1 MYSYWKRHSGALG
14 RAVLLSLA
22 AGTLFMGSAYAKDYT
37 SPITMDYETDYG
49 DNDVKGDYHDV
60 LTRDNSNPKNPKL
73 TYDFGKDTVV
83 NIRTGGDKGKDD
95 IAPIGHGRY
104 DSEIPMTTTVIR
116 AKTLNLDATTSY
128 NNGSLPY
135 SAAGIYASGGTNLT
149 INGDVNIHVDN
160 RTEDGVDYFV
170 YGIDVPM
177 AADNP
182 SKITIN
188 GNLSMKGSGTDASS
202 DDYWGIITKAVH
214 ANGGGAKADYQG
226 IRWAPAGLYLQGA
239 HGSYIDVNGDV
250 DLRVKGIGI
259 LQDSWGEPTDSAYV
273 NKINLNKGDIYVE
286 TPQNDT
292 EGWYSAASYG
302 GTVNIN
308 MNEAET
314 APLSHKVVLIGN
326 VYASHEDGNGY
337 LTTDGTDGKTVKIP
351 NFFTNGKLNIGLNTK
366 DSCWTG
372 IIDNTGAKVS
382 DVVDYQDKTKK
393 NTANTKGSQIGEVN
407 LYLANGAVWNYR
419 ALGKK
424 NGNDVATMPS
434 PSLTKYGVYDGISH
448 LTSLTGGSDEKTAG
462 IIKMTETDPIEISRA
477 SGTTK
482 IWYDHEGSTPGTMK
496 GGDVKV
502 LNADAGA
509 HMILITGKNGI
520 EKGFAE
526 TDGAGDRN
534 KVSEVL
540 NSLAHKLW
548 YTAGNS
554 SLTGTV
560 EIAEGLTS
568 PALKTGTISFST
580 AETGTKQKGQGYYD
594 YTPAEDTAE
603 YKNGP
608 IMTSENIGETRKADV
623 DGNVDVQV
631 VETQDGPEEVTAVY
645 NSTDAPMVVDLQGKK
660 LHAAAHGNKS
670 KYLETVYVQSNKAI
684 TVTDSKGT
692 GKLTISAGI
701 GENGEVDTKTKPSA
715 VNGIGIDSKGTFT
728 SDVNVEISGV
738 KSSGTRGTYGISMSS
753 SDGNSTAIFNKDLTI
768 HNVEDSNKAG
778 ASVSGINLDG
788 STGSGSSSM
797 TVKGKLDI
805 ADVAGSAV
813 KVMNGSVLTTSSA
826 SVKAAAP
833 TADNTSNQYYAVNAV
848 KGTINLNT
856 GDGITPGKLDVTGD
870 IKLTDDAQSVV
881 NMNLNAAS
889 LWKGASIINT
899 TSTYN
904 DPSAQMNLA
913 MEEGSSWTHTTG
925 LSGDTAA
932 SEFAGSRISKLS
944 GQGGVVYQDSDKPV
958 TVYDYSGNKT
968 VVYRHDS
975 ADPTMIQGGDFI
987 VKKAASGSAIT
998 LVTGSE
1004 GLKAGFK
1011 DTDSAADRNK
1021 VSAVL
1026 NKLAN
1031 KLYYSG
1037 YAKEKNLTGVVR
1049 IAEGLTASSASAAVG
1064 KEGEITFSDG
1074 TGEGLSA
1081 GQGYYAY
1088 VPDSEVVYKTGPITD
1103 SEKIS
1108 ETRKD
1113 EEGTVYVKAVNPNAD
1128 SEKYVSAL
1136 YAAGTA
1142 DKANPMKVRMDGKNL
1157 DLNAAS
1163 ADKIAAAVYVTDN
1176 AHVEILNNAKDKTL
1190 SIHAS
1195 NTDTRAANGILSK
1208 GSYSS
1213 LHMEGPVEI
1222 SNIMTV
1228 GDGAAGISVDGQ
1240 NSEVI
1245 LDGTLTVKNVSGK
1258 REQGRGQNAAGI
1270 RVVGDNSSVS
1280 VTGPV
1285 DLSGIKGSS
1294 LRTTGA
1300 DTEIS
1305 VGGGTI
1311 TAAKDEDKSHNYY
1324 AARVDKGT
1332 ININMKDGKAGT
1344 NTTKITGDMYVTD
1357 QYGKKVVEYTGGA
1370 LVDCKDAGKLNVAL
1384 TDKDSFWTGVA
1395 AYDQYNDSYGPG
1407 GNTMHDIGEFN
1418 LYLANGASWTNEQQ
1432 AHVTTGTLDTEKQVW
1447 KGSQLASLHGGS
1459 DEAHAGIIYQKH
1471 EDPIFVENYS
1481 GYERVFYEHEKD
1493 DPASIK
1499 GGAFKIA
1506 NAEEG
1511 SAITLITDS
1520 TGLSSRWKETDD
1532 AVSRKQVSDVLNQ
1545 LAGKLYYGNYKDG
1558 HLKGT
1563 VEIADG
1569 LTVSSKVFKTDD
1581 ILFYTD
1587 SDVTS
1592 GAAKEAGWGHV
1603 QDKAVP
1609 DSSTYKNVPITGNL
1623 DADAV
1628 PSQKPYVDA
1637 GIVRKDG
1644 TYKFTSDTVL
1654 ETTKDYSTMI
1664 DARKDVVIDAAGKT
1678 LTLRGTI
1685 DTPSISTDE
1694 HERLALIQSGQGK
1707 NLTINA
1713 GRLVL
1718 DAEQSASGGNT
1729 YGMAIDGSVNPTH
1742 VTVNGNVD
1750 VTSTS
1755 KVKSNMGGAYGIW
1768 ARGRA
1773 VIDIHGTVTM
1783 KKENGWAVDS
1793 DQNGF
1798 SFYGSGGILSTSVWG
1813 ADLNQGATINVD
1825 NVDLKVNGN
1834 GLWTNIGGGII
1845 NVNGGSV
1852 EVNPNNGVGYSALLA
1867 ECGTVNMNV
1876 LKDVDGNVTGAGNND
1891 VTIKGNVF
1899 AATGAINDVD
1909 KGTYTSINLGLTNER
1924 SSLTGVIWNGF
1935 RDEGNKNTT
1944 KLFYGRTNLWLSDG
1958 AQWHHEPYGSVEVKD
1973 MNYYGDKFKGSVV
1986 SNFHGGSSE
1995 AHSGYIFQ
2003 GTPSKKARK
2012 LGITFKNYNGYTIV
2026 FYNHDETDPTQMIG
2040 GDITIE
2046 KAAEGSGITLVTD
2059 SKGLTA
2065 GFSTSDKA
2073 ADQNKVSEVLNKLA
2087 QKLFYTANDGHLA
2100 GTVKIAD
2107 GLTAS
2112 SKSLKSG
2119 AISFSSDSTGTKVK
2133 GQGFYEYEPASDDV
2147 LTDPITG
2154 GMDKKYVN
2162 IGVEKTK
2169 GHYDFAE
2176 DSTITV
2182 TAGQYA
2188 SLIGT
2193 VDAVNG
2199 PVTINGKGTTLSL
2212 INDQKGSNVAR
2223 AVSTGLYKG
2232 NDVSITADRLNLD
2245 ARTSGFRAQ
2254 GIYADK
2260 GTVYVN
2266 ADTHI
2271 STKASSDSRGIYAGG
2286 SSVIHM
2292 NGGLSND
2299 VDTTAASYSA
2309 LYADGNGRITVNM
2322 KDGKA
2327 GGGKVNLKGDIY
2339 TESITSED
2347 DYYDES
2353 SENSTVDMA
2362 LSGKESSWHGRSVYS
2377 TSTSGDDSS
2386 KGYGDFN
2393 LILDDGAVWTNEKVG
2408 SGMDAG
2414 SHVTKLTG
2422 GAEGKSG
2429 IIVQKDRKDLTVDA
2443 LSGHTEV
2450 RYEKLDGTGS
2460 LRIHKAEVGTSV
2472 VLAAVSDTKINTASH
2487 LAADYNKTGV
2497 GSALNALA
2505 QKLYYT
2511 GRDNKL
2517 AGTVELV
2524 SAFGGTAVVSGTIS
2538 YKPDGQGFYDYA
2550 DAIDTITGIRKN
2562 NMNYVVSGILRDDG
2576 ENYVFSGDDSVSV
2589 KDGNAVSIDGNT
2601 GHKVNVR
2608 DEGHT
2613 LALSSGTSKEQGS
2626 SIAVSVNGGEA
2637 EITAKTL
2644 QVTAAG
2650 GNRREGIHAAS
2661 GDASTPARL
2670 TVNGNLDITASD
2682 VNNQKKVTSIGIYA
2696 AGNADVV
2703 VNGNVN
2709 MKKDN
2714 LWAVSGKGSG
2724 FYSASGLYATSNM
2737 GTNSMGSSITVN
2749 GDTVMKVDGNGVFAN
2764 AGGSIVTLNGRTDI
2778 EVNKDTNL
2786 GYAALRAEDG
2796 TINVNVNRD
2805 AKGAVTGAGTH
2816 DVVIKGNVAAET
2828 GAVNSVDKRG
2838 TLTQVNLGLS
2848 TAGSSLTGTIYNG
2861 FPSEGKTEGSL
2872 TFKGETNLWL
2882 ANGAVWNNEEY
2893 GKVINAWGGKAYT
2906 GSRVTNFYGKGGF
2919 ILQNDKN
2926 PIAVDHYSGDTTVIY
2941 RHEVTDDSRRENA
2954 ELYGNKAVTV
2964 SGGKFRITK
2973 ADPHSSIT
2981 LVTDA
2986 SGLNMGSRVYTDKN
3000 LVNDALDKL
3009 ANQLVYA
3016 GYEDKDLTGTVRIA
3030 EGLTS
3035 PSISKA
3041 LVEEKISY
3049 YDGKVAG
3056 KEAGEGYYHYRVV
3069 NPDAQTVDAYSQA
3082 ITGDSAVDKV
3092 YVRTGVLKDGTHDYT
3107 FTKPDTTIT
3116 VEKTLIA
3123 GGPWI
3128 SKISAAVSGG
3138 DNHDAYL
3145 QMNGNNLTV
3154 NTTSDTHT
3162 TGITAIGKGVVDL
3175 EDAGKVSVSAE
3186 STGFGQTAA
3195 IFVNGGGTVKV
3206 HNGTGDLDSKVLTLR
3221 AKGKIRNNVAVIK
3234 AMNGIADAQS
3244 SIAID
3249 GLVDVLADGK
3259 NGSNEAVSI
3268 VASKADIGG
3277 GSIKAVNGAAYAI
3290 RAYGEF
3296 NSANRAVVNVN
3307 TVKDAEGR
3315 ITGAGNHRTEVEGN
3329 ISLGGGMDSGAN
3341 AEVNLGL
3348 NTKDSYFKGDVAYL
3362 NASPNGQVNL
3372 YMGNGASWT
3381 GNNLS
3386 GSSVNAR
3393 ITGGASWT
3401 GYSSGNNMHLSLQEG
3416 ALWNNIGS
3424 SHISSLAGNQGL
3436 IDMSGDKAGTVEA
3449 GNYSGNTTV
3458 IYRHEIKDNEGKD
3471 HASLY
3476 GNKEASIMG
3485 GDFKITNAAENS
3497 TITLLTDN
3505 AGVNTASTD
3514 YRDQNL
3520 VYDLMDKLAGKLY
3533 YSGYADGHLKGI
3545 VKIAEGLT
3553 ASSAMM
3559 KMGDISFYTDKD
3571 EGKTAGEG
3579 YYKYD
3584 LVYPS
3589 EQVVNPMDKVIDG
3602 SEDSRNNYRD
3612 AGVYHDETESYDFT
3626 SKPAEVTASDH
3637 DDGVVHAK
3645 DNDVEVTTKDWLH
3658 VTAKDDG
3665 VGMASENGKTVSTE
3679 GNTQITAKDGIGV
3692 KADKGTVSLKGHTII
3707 SAGTGMEAVNG
3718 GTISADGTTDMTTGE
3733 GKNALHADGDGST
3746 ISLKD
3751 GTISGAV
3758 LAENKGSIST
3768 NGTVLKGAATASK
3781 EGTIHLDGG
3790 STSEGIT
3797 ADGGTIYTAGTDVK
3811 GEALAKAKGTLSMT
3825 GGNAG
3830 AVTADGGSA
3839 STDGT
3844 AVKGLLS
3851 AKNGGSITMTNG
3863 SAKGLS
3869 IDKDSA
3875 IIAKLDKK
3883 DASIQGDIANEGT
3896 ASLTLG
3902 GGASWIGDS
3911 TGSGKTNASIG
3922 EGSTWTGRSTNGNT
3936 TVELAGTWKQTG
3948 DSTIASIT
3956 GRNGTLD
3963 KTSETSGDTTIDHAA
3978 GTLNL
3983 LYSHSAEDPTTFY
3996 GGDTTISTAD
4006 SGTTVNMVT
4015 DSRGLTVSGNRARWA
4030 NYRNQASETLNR
4042 MAHKLHYTANDGNI
4056 KGTLKIAEG
4065 LTSSSAFLRAENLTF
4080 DETGTGSYVYDPVKD
4095 DLTIEYGSE
4104 ETQMMKG
4111 TKSALLGVSMMWRS
4125 NNNDLQRRLG
4135 DLRLGQ
4141 AESGVWARYVGG
4153 KNKFDEQNT
4162 YMSQTYDIGQV
4173 GYDRKAGSWLV
4184 GAALDYGKGDVNYTG
4199 GKGKE
4204 HMATLALYGT
4214 RVSDD
4219 GKYFDIIFKTGRLKN
4234 EFHVSNEIGNRLNA
4248 DYHTWGNSVSAEYG
4262 KRFVRD
4268 DGFYLDPS
4276 VELTMGRLNSKNFSG
4291 HSDLGELNVKQHDFD
4306 SAIGRIGLGIG
4317 RQTER
4322 SNAFLKLALAH
4333 EFGGSFK
4340 TDFYADDGGLK
4351 STRID
4356 LQDTWLDM
4364 EIGGSLSIGRNT
4376 YLYGTYTHNF
4386 GADMETKWRADV
4398 GVRYTF

>member
-60 LTRDNSNPKNPKL
+60 LTRDNSNPQNPKL

-95 IAPIGHGRY
+95 IAPIGHGQY

-128 NNGSLPY
+128 NNGSFPY
-135 SAAGIYASGGTNLT
+135 SAAGIYASGGTDLT

-351 NFFTNGKLNIGLNTK
+351 TFFTNGKLNIGLNTK

-434 PSLTKYGVYDGISH
+434 PSLTKYGIYDGISH

-623 DGNVDVQV
+623 DGNVSVYAGEAQDALDSAVAALYVGDDEDASEESPMIVDIQGRTVQLKAGLDEGNEADEV
-631 VETQDGPEEVTAVY
+631 AGISVGHLMNINLENSGKAGSIHVTAGTDEKGNATQAAGRVY
-645 NSTDAPMVVDLQGKK
+645 GVDVGAGTLKASAAINIDGVTTEARVSGLAGVYTSAGGTAAFEDLSIKNIKSSKDTRGRSSGIYADGGHVTIAGRMDISDIAGSAIRALSGSTISTGEGNITAYPMAESDA
-660 LHAAAHGNKS
+660 NKNI
-670 KYLETVYVQSNKAI
+670 YAVNT
-684 TVTDSKGT
+684 SKGT
-692 GKLTISAGI
+692 
-701 GENGEVDTKTKPSA
+701 V
-715 VNGIGIDSKGTFT
+715 
-728 SDVNVEISGV
+728 
-738 KSSGTRGTYGISMSS
+738 
-753 SDGNSTAIFNKDLTI
+753 
-768 HNVEDSNKAG
+768 
-778 ASVSGINLDG
+778 
-788 STGSGSSSM
+788 
-797 TVKGKLDI
+797 
-805 ADVAGSAV
+805 
-813 KVMNGSVLTTSSA
+813 
-826 SVKAAAP
+826 
-833 TADNTSNQYYAVNAV
+833 
-848 KGTINLNT
+848 NLNT
-856 GDGITPGKLDVTGD
+856 GEGITPGKLDVTGD

-913 MEEGSSWTHTTG
+913 MEEGSSWNHTTG

-932 SEFAGSRISKLS
+932 SKFAGSRISKLS

-1004 GLKAGFK
+1004 GIKAGFK

-1064 KEGEITFSDG
+1064 KEGKITFSDG

-1222 SNIMTV
+1222 SNIMTA

-1344 NTTKITGDMYVTD
+1344 NTTKITGDMYVTS

-1370 LVDCKDAGKLNVAL
+1370 LVDWKDAGKLNVAL

-1395 AYDQYNDSYGPG
+1395 AYDQYNDSYGTGGTG

-1432 AHVTTGTLDTEKQVW
+1432 AHVTTGTLDEDKQVW
-1447 KGSQLASLHGGS
+1447 KGSQLAFLHGGR

-1637 GIVRKDG
+1637 GIARKDG

-1694 HERLALIQSGQGK
+1694 HEKLALIQSGQGK

-1755 KVKSNMGGAYGIW
+1755 KVKSSVGGAYGIW

-1783 KKENGWAVDS
+1783 KKENGWAVDA

-1876 LKDVDGNVTGAGNND
+1876 LKDADGNVTGAGNND

-2119 AISFSSDSTGTKVK
+2119 TISFSSDSTGTKVK

-2162 IGVEKTK
+2162 IGVEKTQ
-2169 GHYDFAE
+2169 GHYDFAK

-2199 PVTINGKGTTLSL
+2199 PVIINGKGTTLSL

-2223 AVSTGLYKG
+2223 AVSTGLSKG

-2271 STKASSDSRGIYAGG
+2271 STKASSYSRGIYAGG

-2377 TSTSGDDSS
+2377 TSTSDDDSN

-2422 GAEGKSG
+2422 GAEGKS
-2429 IIVQKDRKDLTVDA
+2429 
-2443 LSGHTEV
+2443 
-2450 RYEKLDGTGS
+2450 
-2460 LRIHKAEVGTSV
+2460 
-2472 VLAAVSDTKINTASH
+2472 
-2487 LAADYNKTGV
+2487 
-2497 GSALNALA
+2497 
-2505 QKLYYT
+2505 
-2511 GRDNKL
+2511 
-2517 AGTVELV
+2517 
-2524 SAFGGTAVVSGTIS
+2524 
-2538 YKPDGQGFYDYA
+2538 
-2550 DAIDTITGIRKN
+2550 
-2562 NMNYVVSGILRDDG
+2562 
-2576 ENYVFSGDDSVSV
+2576 
-2589 KDGNAVSIDGNT
+2589 
-2601 GHKVNVR
+2601 
-2608 DEGHT
+2608 
-2613 LALSSGTSKEQGS
+2613 
-2626 SIAVSVNGGEA
+2626 
-2637 EITAKTL
+2637 
-2644 QVTAAG
+2644 
-2650 GNRREGIHAAS
+2650 
-2661 GDASTPARL
+2661 
-2670 TVNGNLDITASD
+2670 
-2682 VNNQKKVTSIGIYA
+2682 
-2696 AGNADVV
+2696 
-2703 VNGNVN
+2703 
-2709 MKKDN
+2709 
-2714 LWAVSGKGSG
+2714 
-2724 FYSASGLYATSNM
+2724 
-2737 GTNSMGSSITVN
+2737 
-2749 GDTVMKVDGNGVFAN
+2749 
-2764 AGGSIVTLNGRTDI
+2764 
-2778 EVNKDTNL
+2778 
-2786 GYAALRAEDG
+2786 
-2796 TINVNVNRD
+2796 
-2805 AKGAVTGAGTH
+2805 
-2816 DVVIKGNVAAET
+2816 
-2828 GAVNSVDKRG
+2828 
-2838 TLTQVNLGLS
+2838 
-2848 TAGSSLTGTIYNG
+2848 
-2861 FPSEGKTEGSL
+2861 
-2872 TFKGETNLWL
+2872 
-2882 ANGAVWNNEEY
+2882 
-2893 GKVINAWGGKAYT
+2893 
-2906 GSRVTNFYGKGGF
+2906 GF

-2964 SGGKFRITK
+2964 SSGKFHITK
-2973 ADPHSSIT
+2973 ADPGSSIT
-2981 LVTDA
+2981 LATDA
-2986 SGLNMGSRVYTDKN
+2986 SGLNIGSRVYTDKN

-3041 LVEEKISY
+3041 LVEGKISY

-3056 KEAGEGYYHYRVV
+3056 TEAGEGYYHYRVV

-3092 YVRTGVLKDGTHDYT
+3092 YVRTGVLEEGTHDYT

-3128 SKISAAVSGG
+3128 RKISAAVSGG

-3186 STGFGQTAA
+3186 STGGGQTAA

-3221 AKGKIRNNVAVIK
+3221 AKGKNMANVAVIK

-3307 TVKDAEGR
+3307 TVKNAEGR

-3329 ISLGGGMDSGAN
+3329 ISLGGGMDSGAK

-3401 GYSSGNNMHLSLQEG
+3401 GYSSGNNMHLSLQDG

-3458 IYRHEIKDNEGKD
+3458 IYRHEIKDNEGRD

-3533 YSGYADGHLKGI
+3533 YSDYADGHLKGI

-3571 EGKTAGEG
+3571 KGKTAGEG

-3602 SEDSRNNYRD
+3602 SEDSRNTYRD

-3645 DNDVEVTTKDWLH
+3645 DNDVKVTTKDWLH
-3658 VTAKDDG
+3658 VTAKDGG

-3768 NGTVLKGAATASK
+3768 AGAVLKGAATASK

-3869 IDKDSA
+3869 IGKDSA
-3875 IIAKLDKK
+3875 ITAKLDKK

-3948 DSTIASIT
+3948 DSTIASLT

-3996 GGDTTISTAD
+3996 GGDTTIGTAD

-4030 NYRNQASETLNR
+4030 NYKNQVSETLNR

-4065 LTSSSAFLRAENLTF
+4065 LTSSSASLRAENLTF

-4248 DYHTWGNSVSAEYG
+4248 DYHTWGNSISAEYG

>member
-1 MYSYWKRHSGALG
+1 MPGVMYSYWKRHSGALG

-60 LTRDNSNPKNPKL
+60 LTRDNSNLKNPKL

-170 YGIDVPM
+170 YGIDVPL

-239 HGSYIDVNGDV
+239 HGSSIDVNGDV

-351 NFFTNGKLNIGLNTK
+351 TFFTNGKLNIGLNTK

-623 DGNVDVQV
+623 DGNVSVYAGEAQDALDSAVAALYVGDDEDASEESPMIVDIQGRTVQLKAGLDEGNEADEV
-631 VETQDGPEEVTAVY
+631 AGISVGHLMNINLENSGKAGSIHVTAGTDEKGNATQAAGRVY
-645 NSTDAPMVVDLQGKK
+645 GVDVGAGTLKASAAINIDGVTTEARVSGLAGVYTSAGGTAAFEDLSIKNIKSSKDTRGRSSGIYADGGHVTIAGRMDISDIAGSAIRALSGSTISTGEGNITAYPMAESDA
-660 LHAAAHGNKS
+660 NKNI
-670 KYLETVYVQSNKAI
+670 YAVNT
-684 TVTDSKGT
+684 SKGT
-692 GKLTISAGI
+692 
-701 GENGEVDTKTKPSA
+701 V
-715 VNGIGIDSKGTFT
+715 
-728 SDVNVEISGV
+728 
-738 KSSGTRGTYGISMSS
+738 
-753 SDGNSTAIFNKDLTI
+753 
-768 HNVEDSNKAG
+768 
-778 ASVSGINLDG
+778 
-788 STGSGSSSM
+788 
-797 TVKGKLDI
+797 
-805 ADVAGSAV
+805 
-813 KVMNGSVLTTSSA
+813 
-826 SVKAAAP
+826 
-833 TADNTSNQYYAVNAV
+833 
-848 KGTINLNT
+848 NLNT
-856 GDGITPGKLDVTGD
+856 GEGITPGKLDVTGD

-913 MEEGSSWTHTTG
+913 MEEGSSWNHTTG

-932 SEFAGSRISKLS
+932 SKFAGSRISKLS

-1004 GLKAGFK
+1004 GIKAGFK

-1222 SNIMTV
+1222 SNIMTA

-1587 SDVTS
+1587 SDVSS

-1664 DARKDVVIDAAGKT
+1664 DAREDVVIDAAGKT

-1755 KVKSNMGGAYGIW
+1755 KVKSSMGGAYGIW

-1783 KKENGWAVDS
+1783 KKENGWAVDA

-1876 LKDVDGNVTGAGNND
+1876 LKDADGNVTGAGNND

-2040 GDITIE
+2040 GDITIQ

-2087 QKLFYTANDGHLA
+2087 QKLFYTANDGNLT
-2100 GTVKIAD
+2100 GKVKIAE

-2112 SKSLKSG
+2112 SKSLKTG
-2119 AISFSSDSTGTKVK
+2119 DIFFSTDSTGTKIA
-2133 GQGFYEYEPASDDV
+2133 GQGYYDYKPASDAELSDS
-2147 LTDPITG
+2147 ITG
-2154 GMDKKYVN
+2154 GLDKKYVN
-2162 IGVEKTK
+2162 LGIEKEK
-2169 GHYDFAE
+2169 GKYTFTE
-2176 DSTITV
+2176 STNIVVDGTNS
-2182 TAGQYA
+2182 YM
-2188 SLIGT
+2188 SPSGT
-2193 VDAVNG
+2193 VESTGGN
-2199 PVTINGKGTTLSL
+2199 VTILAKNVDLKLV
-2212 INDQKGSNVAR
+2212 NRQKGSNYSR
-2223 AVSTGLYKG
+2223 TVSTGMMGGHDISIEAGKL
-2232 NDVSITADRLNLD
+2232 DLVSET
-2245 ARTSGFRAQ
+2245 TGFRAY
-2254 GIYADK
+2254 GIYNTGKNINID
-2260 GTVYVN
+2260 
-2266 ADTHI
+2266 ADTHV
-2271 STKASSDSRGIYAGG
+2271 STKASNYSRSVYASGG
-2286 SSVIHM
+2286 MITLL
-2292 NGGLSND
+2292 GGFSND
-2299 VDTTAASYSA
+2299 VDTNAGEFAS
-2309 LYADGNGRITVNM
+2309 LYAENDSTISVNV
-2322 KDGKA
+2322 KDRNVA
-2327 GGGKVNLKGDIY
+2327 GAKVNLQGSLY
-2339 TESITSED
+2339 TES
-2347 DYYDES
+2347 
-2353 SENSTVDMA
+2353 
-2362 LSGKESSWHGRSVYS
+2362 K
-2377 TSTSGDDSS
+2377 SGDDDYDDDSYSISTVNLGLTGADSS
-2386 KGYGDFN
+2386 WTGRSTYTKAESSTYGNFN
-2393 LILDDGAVWTNEKVG
+2393 LHLTDGAQWNNRKIGNDEK
-2408 SGMDAG
+2408 SGFSG
-2414 SHVTKLTG
+2414 SHVT
-2422 GAEGKSG
+2422 S
-2429 IIVQKDRKDLTVDA
+2429 
-2443 LSGHTEV
+2443 
-2450 RYEKLDGTGS
+2450 
-2460 LRIHKAEVGTSV
+2460 
-2472 VLAAVSDTKINTASH
+2472 
-2487 LAADYNKTGV
+2487 
-2497 GSALNALA
+2497 
-2505 QKLYYT
+2505 
-2511 GRDNKL
+2511 
-2517 AGTVELV
+2517 
-2524 SAFGGTAVVSGTIS
+2524 
-2538 YKPDGQGFYDYA
+2538 
-2550 DAIDTITGIRKN
+2550 
-2562 NMNYVVSGILRDDG
+2562 
-2576 ENYVFSGDDSVSV
+2576 
-2589 KDGNAVSIDGNT
+2589 
-2601 GHKVNVR
+2601 
-2608 DEGHT
+2608 
-2613 LALSSGTSKEQGS
+2613 
-2626 SIAVSVNGGEA
+2626 
-2637 EITAKTL
+2637 
-2644 QVTAAG
+2644 
-2650 GNRREGIHAAS
+2650 
-2661 GDASTPARL
+2661 
-2670 TVNGNLDITASD
+2670 
-2682 VNNQKKVTSIGIYA
+2682 
-2696 AGNADVV
+2696 
-2703 VNGNVN
+2703 
-2709 MKKDN
+2709 
-2714 LWAVSGKGSG
+2714 
-2724 FYSASGLYATSNM
+2724 
-2737 GTNSMGSSITVN
+2737 
-2749 GDTVMKVDGNGVFAN
+2749 
-2764 AGGSIVTLNGRTDI
+2764 
-2778 EVNKDTNL
+2778 
-2786 GYAALRAEDG
+2786 
-2796 TINVNVNRD
+2796 
-2805 AKGAVTGAGTH
+2805 
-2816 DVVIKGNVAAET
+2816 
-2828 GAVNSVDKRG
+2828 
-2838 TLTQVNLGLS
+2838 
-2848 TAGSSLTGTIYNG
+2848 
-2861 FPSEGKTEGSL
+2861 
-2872 TFKGETNLWL
+2872 
-2882 ANGAVWNNEEY
+2882 
-2893 GKVINAWGGKAYT
+2893 
-2906 GSRVTNFYGKGGF
+2906 FYGKGGF
-2919 ILQNDKN
+2919 IYQDDTK
-2926 PIAVDHYSGDTTVIY
+2926 PITIDDYNGDTTVVY
-2941 RHEVTDDSRRENA
+2941 KHTVKEDTTRDKA
-2954 ELYGNKAVTV
+2954 AMYGNRSISVT
-2964 SGGKFRITK
+2964 GGEFKVTK
-2973 ADPHSSIT
+2973 AESGSTIT
-2981 LVTDA
+2981 LVTDRE
-2986 SGLNMGSRVYTDKN
+2986 GLDTSNSTYTDKN

-3009 ANQLVYA
+3009 ANKLIYTGYA
-3016 GYEDKDLTGTVRIA
+3016 DKNLTGKVSIA
-3030 EGLTS
+3030 EGLTAAS
-3035 PSISKA
+3035 VTKSLAGGDISW
-3041 LVEEKISY
+3041 
-3049 YDGKVAG
+3049 YDGS
-3056 KEAGEGYYHYRVV
+3056 KEGTVAGEGYYDYHLAY
-3069 NPDAQTVDAYSQA
+3069 PDSQTTDSYSEA
-3082 ITGDSAVDKV
+3082 ITGNSSVDKG
-3092 YVRTGVLKDGTHDYT
+3092 YVETGVLKDGTHDYS
-3107 FTKPDTTIT
+3107 FTKPSTTIT
-3116 VEKTLIA
+3116 VGKTLID
-3123 GGPWI
+3123 GGPWVP
-3128 SKISAAVSGG
+3128 KISAAVSGG
-3138 DNHDAYL
+3138 GKSHEANLDLH
-3145 QMNGNNLTV
+3145 GNSMTIK
-3154 NTTSDTHT
+3154 TTTDTHT
-3162 TGITAIGKGVVDL
+3162 TGITAIGAGSVDVAN
-3175 EDAGKVSVSAE
+3175 AGKISVSAE
-3186 STGFGQTAA
+3186 STGGGQTAA
-3195 IFVNGGGTVKV
+3195 IFVNGGGTVKI
-3206 HNGTGDLDSKVLTLR
+3206 HNGGSNAADKVITLR
-3221 AKGKIRNNVAVIK
+3221 AKGSNKYNVAVLK
-3234 AMNGIADAQS
+3234 AMNGVRDAQS
-3244 SIAID
+3244 TVAID
-3249 GLVDVLADGK
+3249 GLVDILADG
-3259 NGSNEAVSI
+3259 NDGSNEAVSA
-3268 VASKADIGG
+3268 VASKVDIGG
-3277 GSIKAVNGAAYAI
+3277 GIIKAVNGAAYAI
-3290 RAYGEF
+3290 RGYGEF
-3296 NSANRAVVNVN
+3296 ASSNKAIVNVN
-3307 TVKDAEGR
+3307 VKKDKDDHV
-3315 ITGAGNHRTEVEGN
+3315 TGAGTNDTAIEGD
-3329 ISLGGGMDSGAN
+3329 ISLVGRMDSDAK
-3341 AEVNLGL
+3341 AEVNIGL
-3348 NTKDSYFKGDVAYL
+3348 NTKDSYFKGNIKIP
-3362 NASPNGQVNL
+3362 NASSDGHVNL

-3386 GSSVNAR
+3386 GSTVTAHLNSD
-3393 ITGGASWT
+3393 ASWT
-3401 GYSSGNNMHLSLQEG
+3401 GYSSGSAMNLDMNG
-3416 ALWNNIGS
+3416 TGLWNNAGA
-3424 SHISSLAGNQGL
+3424 SSLASISGNGGL
-3436 IDMSGDKAGTVEA
+3436 INMSGDKAGTVSVQQY
-3449 GNYSGNTTV
+3449 GGNTTLL
-3458 IYRHEIKDNEGKD
+3458 YRHEIVADAARA
-3471 HASLY
+3471 HADLY
-3476 GNKEASIMG
+3476 GNKAASIIG
-3485 GDFKITNAAENS
+3485 GDFKITDAAADS
-3497 TITLLTDN
+3497 AITLVTDST
-3505 AGVNTASTD
+3505 GVSTTSTD
-3514 YRDQNL
+3514 YADKNL
-3520 VYDLMDKLAGKLY
+3520 VNDLLDKLAGKLY
-3533 YSGYADGHLKGI
+3533 YSDYADGHLKGI

-3571 EGKTAGEG
+3571 KGKTAGEG

-3602 SEDSRNNYRD
+3602 SEDSRNTYRD

-3645 DNDVEVTTKDWLH
+3645 DNDVKVTTKDWLH
-3658 VTAKDDG
+3658 VTAKDGG
-3665 VGMASENGKTVSTE
+3665 VGMASENGKAVSTE

-3768 NGTVLKGAATASK
+3768 AGAVLKGAATASK

-3790 STSEGIT
+3790 STSEGI
-3797 ADGGTIYTAGTDVK
+3797 
-3811 GEALAKAKGTLSMT
+3811 
-3825 GGNAG
+3825 
-3830 AVTADGGSA
+3830 TADGGSA

-3875 IIAKLDKK
+3875 ITAKLDKK

-3922 EGSTWTGRSTNGNT
+3922 EGSIWTGRSTNGNT
-3936 TVELAGTWKQTG
+3936 TMELAGTWKQTG
-3948 DSTIASIT
+3948 DSTIASLT

-3996 GGDTTISTAD
+3996 GGDTTIRTAD

-4056 KGTLKIAEG
+4056 KGTLKIVEG
-4065 LTSSSAFLRAENLTF
+4065 LTSNSASLRAENLTF

-4248 DYHTWGNSVSAEYG
+4248 DYHTWGNSISAEYG

>member
-60 LTRDNSNPKNPKL
+60 LTRDNSNLKNPKL

-170 YGIDVPM
+170 YGIDVPL

-239 HGSYIDVNGDV
+239 HGSSIDVNGDV

-351 NFFTNGKLNIGLNTK
+351 TFFTNGKLNIGLNTK

-623 DGNVDVQV
+623 DGNVSVYAGEAQDALDSAVAALYVGDDEDASEESPMIVDIQGRTVQLKAGLDEGNEADEV
-631 VETQDGPEEVTAVY
+631 AGISVGHLMNINLENSGKAGSIHVTAGTDEKGNATQAAGRVY
-645 NSTDAPMVVDLQGKK
+645 GVDVGAGTLKASAAINIDGVTTEARVSGLAGVYTSAGGTAAFEDLSIKNIKSSKDTRGRSSGIYADGGHVTIAGRMDISDIAGSAIRALSGSTISTGEGNITAYPMAESDA
-660 LHAAAHGNKS
+660 NKNI
-670 KYLETVYVQSNKAI
+670 YAVNT
-684 TVTDSKGT
+684 SKGT
-692 GKLTISAGI
+692 
-701 GENGEVDTKTKPSA
+701 V
-715 VNGIGIDSKGTFT
+715 
-728 SDVNVEISGV
+728 
-738 KSSGTRGTYGISMSS
+738 
-753 SDGNSTAIFNKDLTI
+753 
-768 HNVEDSNKAG
+768 
-778 ASVSGINLDG
+778 
-788 STGSGSSSM
+788 
-797 TVKGKLDI
+797 
-805 ADVAGSAV
+805 
-813 KVMNGSVLTTSSA
+813 
-826 SVKAAAP
+826 
-833 TADNTSNQYYAVNAV
+833 
-848 KGTINLNT
+848 NLNT
-856 GDGITPGKLDVTGD
+856 GEGITPGKLDVTGD

-913 MEEGSSWTHTTG
+913 MEEGSSWNHTTG

-932 SEFAGSRISKLS
+932 SKFAGSRISKLS

-1004 GLKAGFK
+1004 GIKAGFK

-1222 SNIMTV
+1222 SNIMTA

-1587 SDVTS
+1587 SDVSS

-1755 KVKSNMGGAYGIW
+1755 KVKSSMGGAYGIW

-1876 LKDVDGNVTGAGNND
+1876 LKDADGNVTGAGNND

-1986 SNFHGGSSE
+1986 SNFRGGSSE

-2087 QKLFYTANDGHLA
+2087 QKLFYTANDGNLT
-2100 GTVKIAD
+2100 GKVKIAE

-2112 SKSLKSG
+2112 SKSLKTG
-2119 AISFSSDSTGTKVK
+2119 DIFFSTDSTGTKIA
-2133 GQGFYEYEPASDDV
+2133 GQGYYDYKPASDAELSDS
-2147 LTDPITG
+2147 ITG
-2154 GMDKKYVN
+2154 GLDKKYVN
-2162 IGVEKTK
+2162 LGIEKEK
-2169 GHYDFAE
+2169 GKYTFTE
-2176 DSTITV
+2176 STNIVVDGTNS
-2182 TAGQYA
+2182 YM
-2188 SLIGT
+2188 SPSGT
-2193 VDAVNG
+2193 VESTGGN
-2199 PVTINGKGTTLSL
+2199 VTILAKNVDLKLV
-2212 INDQKGSNVAR
+2212 NRQKGSNYSR
-2223 AVSTGLYKG
+2223 TVSTGMMGGHDISIEAGKL
-2232 NDVSITADRLNLD
+2232 DLVSET
-2245 ARTSGFRAQ
+2245 TGFRAY
-2254 GIYADK
+2254 GIYNTGKNINID
-2260 GTVYVN
+2260 
-2266 ADTHI
+2266 ADTHV
-2271 STKASSDSRGIYAGG
+2271 STKASNYSRSVYASGG
-2286 SSVIHM
+2286 MITLL
-2292 NGGLSND
+2292 GGFSND
-2299 VDTTAASYSA
+2299 VDTNAGEFAS
-2309 LYADGNGRITVNM
+2309 LYAENDSTISVNV
-2322 KDGKA
+2322 KDRNVA
-2327 GGGKVNLKGDIY
+2327 GAKVNLQGSLY
-2339 TESITSED
+2339 TES
-2347 DYYDES
+2347 
-2353 SENSTVDMA
+2353 
-2362 LSGKESSWHGRSVYS
+2362 K
-2377 TSTSGDDSS
+2377 SGDDDYDDDSYSISTVNLGLTGADSS
-2386 KGYGDFN
+2386 WTGRSTYTKAESSTYGNFN
-2393 LILDDGAVWTNEKVG
+2393 LHLTDGAQWNNRKIGNDEK
-2408 SGMDAG
+2408 SGFSG
-2414 SHVTKLTG
+2414 SHVT
-2422 GAEGKSG
+2422 S
-2429 IIVQKDRKDLTVDA
+2429 
-2443 LSGHTEV
+2443 
-2450 RYEKLDGTGS
+2450 
-2460 LRIHKAEVGTSV
+2460 
-2472 VLAAVSDTKINTASH
+2472 
-2487 LAADYNKTGV
+2487 
-2497 GSALNALA
+2497 
-2505 QKLYYT
+2505 
-2511 GRDNKL
+2511 
-2517 AGTVELV
+2517 
-2524 SAFGGTAVVSGTIS
+2524 
-2538 YKPDGQGFYDYA
+2538 
-2550 DAIDTITGIRKN
+2550 
-2562 NMNYVVSGILRDDG
+2562 
-2576 ENYVFSGDDSVSV
+2576 
-2589 KDGNAVSIDGNT
+2589 
-2601 GHKVNVR
+2601 
-2608 DEGHT
+2608 
-2613 LALSSGTSKEQGS
+2613 
-2626 SIAVSVNGGEA
+2626 
-2637 EITAKTL
+2637 
-2644 QVTAAG
+2644 
-2650 GNRREGIHAAS
+2650 
-2661 GDASTPARL
+2661 
-2670 TVNGNLDITASD
+2670 
-2682 VNNQKKVTSIGIYA
+2682 
-2696 AGNADVV
+2696 
-2703 VNGNVN
+2703 
-2709 MKKDN
+2709 
-2714 LWAVSGKGSG
+2714 
-2724 FYSASGLYATSNM
+2724 
-2737 GTNSMGSSITVN
+2737 
-2749 GDTVMKVDGNGVFAN
+2749 
-2764 AGGSIVTLNGRTDI
+2764 
-2778 EVNKDTNL
+2778 
-2786 GYAALRAEDG
+2786 
-2796 TINVNVNRD
+2796 
-2805 AKGAVTGAGTH
+2805 
-2816 DVVIKGNVAAET
+2816 
-2828 GAVNSVDKRG
+2828 
-2838 TLTQVNLGLS
+2838 
-2848 TAGSSLTGTIYNG
+2848 
-2861 FPSEGKTEGSL
+2861 
-2872 TFKGETNLWL
+2872 
-2882 ANGAVWNNEEY
+2882 
-2893 GKVINAWGGKAYT
+2893 
-2906 GSRVTNFYGKGGF
+2906 FYGKGGF
-2919 ILQNDKN
+2919 IYQDDTK
-2926 PIAVDHYSGDTTVIY
+2926 PITIDDYNGDTTVVY
-2941 RHEVTDDSRRENA
+2941 KHTVKEDTTRDKA
-2954 ELYGNKAVTV
+2954 AMYGNRSISVT
-2964 SGGKFRITK
+2964 GGEFKVTK
-2973 ADPHSSIT
+2973 AESGSTIT
-2981 LVTDA
+2981 LVTDRE
-2986 SGLNMGSRVYTDKN
+2986 GLDTSNSTYTDKN

-3009 ANQLVYA
+3009 ANKLIYTGYA
-3016 GYEDKDLTGTVRIA
+3016 DKNLTGKVSIA
-3030 EGLTS
+3030 EGLTAAS
-3035 PSISKA
+3035 VTKSLAGGDISW
-3041 LVEEKISY
+3041 
-3049 YDGKVAG
+3049 YDGS
-3056 KEAGEGYYHYRVV
+3056 KEGTVAGEGYYDYHLAY
-3069 NPDAQTVDAYSQA
+3069 PDSQTTDSYSEA
-3082 ITGDSAVDKV
+3082 ITGNSSVDKG
-3092 YVRTGVLKDGTHDYT
+3092 YVETGVLKDGTHDYS
-3107 FTKPDTTIT
+3107 FTKPSTTIT
-3116 VEKTLIA
+3116 VGKTLID
-3123 GGPWI
+3123 GGPWVP
-3128 SKISAAVSGG
+3128 KISAAVSGG
-3138 DNHDAYL
+3138 GKSHEANLDLH
-3145 QMNGNNLTV
+3145 GNSMTIK
-3154 NTTSDTHT
+3154 TTTDTHT
-3162 TGITAIGKGVVDL
+3162 TGITAIGAGSVDVAN
-3175 EDAGKVSVSAE
+3175 AGKISVSAE
-3186 STGFGQTAA
+3186 STGGGQTAA
-3195 IFVNGGGTVKV
+3195 IFVNGGGTVKI
-3206 HNGTGDLDSKVLTLR
+3206 HNGGSNAADKVITLR
-3221 AKGKIRNNVAVIK
+3221 AKGSNKYNVAVLK
-3234 AMNGIADAQS
+3234 AMNGVRDAQS
-3244 SIAID
+3244 TVAID
-3249 GLVDVLADGK
+3249 GLVDILADG
-3259 NGSNEAVSI
+3259 NDGSNEAVSA
-3268 VASKADIGG
+3268 VASKVDIGG
-3277 GSIKAVNGAAYAI
+3277 GIIKAVNGAAYAI
-3290 RAYGEF
+3290 RGYGEF
-3296 NSANRAVVNVN
+3296 ASSNKAIVNVN
-3307 TVKDAEGR
+3307 VKKDKDDHV
-3315 ITGAGNHRTEVEGN
+3315 TGAGTNDTAIEGD
-3329 ISLGGGMDSGAN
+3329 ISLVGRMDSDAK
-3341 AEVNLGL
+3341 AEVNIGL
-3348 NTKDSYFKGDVAYL
+3348 NTKDSYFKGNIKIP
-3362 NASPNGQVNL
+3362 NASSDGHVNL

-3386 GSSVNAR
+3386 GSTVTAHLNSD
-3393 ITGGASWT
+3393 ASWT
-3401 GYSSGNNMHLSLQEG
+3401 GYSSGSAMNLDMNG
-3416 ALWNNIGS
+3416 TGLWNNAGA
-3424 SHISSLAGNQGL
+3424 SSLASISGNGGL
-3436 IDMSGDKAGTVEA
+3436 INMSGDKAGTVSVQQY
-3449 GNYSGNTTV
+3449 GGNTTLL
-3458 IYRHEIKDNEGKD
+3458 YRHEIVADAARA
-3471 HASLY
+3471 HADLY
-3476 GNKEASIMG
+3476 GNKAASIIG
-3485 GDFKITNAAENS
+3485 GDFKITDAAADS
-3497 TITLLTDN
+3497 AITLVTDST
-3505 AGVNTASTD
+3505 GVSTTSTD
-3514 YRDQNL
+3514 YADKNL
-3520 VYDLMDKLAGKLY
+3520 VNDLLDKLAGKLY
-3533 YSGYADGHLKGI
+3533 YSDYADGHLKGI

-3571 EGKTAGEG
+3571 KGKTAGEG

-3602 SEDSRNNYRD
+3602 SEDSRNTYRD

-3645 DNDVEVTTKDWLH
+3645 DNDVKVTTKDWLH
-3658 VTAKDDG
+3658 VIAKDGG

-3768 NGTVLKGAATASK
+3768 AGAVLKGAATASK

-3790 STSEGIT
+3790 STSEGI
-3797 ADGGTIYTAGTDVK
+3797 
-3811 GEALAKAKGTLSMT
+3811 
-3825 GGNAG
+3825 
-3830 AVTADGGSA
+3830 TADGGSA

-3875 IIAKLDKK
+3875 ITAKLDKK
-3883 DASIQGDIANEGT
+3883 DASIQGDIANKGT

-3922 EGSTWTGRSTNGNT
+3922 EGSIWTGRSTNGNT

-3948 DSTIASIT
+3948 DSTIASLT

-3996 GGDTTISTAD
+3996 GGDTTIRTAD

-4015 DSRGLTVSGNRARWA
+4015 DSRGLTVSGNRVRWA

-4056 KGTLKIAEG
+4056 KGTLKIVEG
-4065 LTSSSAFLRAENLTF
+4065 LTSNSASLRAENLTF

-4248 DYHTWGNSVSAEYG
+4248 DYHTWGNSISAEYG

>member
-22 AGTLFMGSAYAKDYT
+22 TGTLFMGSAYAKDYT

-60 LTRDNSNPKNPKL
+60 LTRDNSNLQNPKL

-188 GNLSMKGSGTDASS
+188 GNLSMKGSGTDTSS

-239 HGSYIDVNGDV
+239 HGSSIDVNGDV

-337 LTTDGTDGKTVKIP
+337 LTTDGTDGKTGKIP
-351 NFFTNGKLNIGLNTK
+351 TFFTNGKLNIGLNTK

-372 IIDNTGAKVS
+372 IIDNTGAKAS

-393 NTANTKGSQIGEVN
+393 NTANTEGSQIGEVN

-603 YKNGP
+603 YKNGS

-631 VETQDGPEEVTAVY
+631 VETQDGPGEVTAVY

-670 KYLETVYVQSNKAI
+670 NYLETVYVQSNKAI

-701 GENGEVDTKTKPSA
+701 GENGEVDTKTKPRA

-768 HNVEDSNKAG
+768 HNVENSNKAG
-778 ASVSGINLDG
+778 TSVSGINLDG

-805 ADVAGSAV
+805 ADIAGSAV
-813 KVMNGSVLTTSSA
+813 KVMNGSVLTTSFA

-932 SEFAGSRISKLS
+932 SGFAGSRISKLS

-1004 GLKAGFK
+1004 GIKAGFK

-1222 SNIMTV
+1222 SNIMTA

-1245 LDGTLTVKNVSGK
+1245 LDGTLNVKNVSGK

-1694 HERLALIQSGQGK
+1694 HERLALIQSGQGE

-1755 KVKSNMGGAYGIW
+1755 KVKSSMGGAYGIW

-1876 LKDVDGNVTGAGNND
+1876 LKDADGNVTGAGNND

-2119 AISFSSDSTGTKVK
+2119 TISFSSDSTGTKVK

-2162 IGVEKTK
+2162 IGVEKTQ
-2169 GHYDFAE
+2169 GHYDFAK

-2199 PVTINGKGTTLSL
+2199 PVIINGKGTTLSL

-2223 AVSTGLYKG
+2223 AVSTGLSKG

-2271 STKASSDSRGIYAGG
+2271 STKASSYSRGIYAGG

-2327 GGGKVNLKGDIY
+2327 GGGEVNLKGDIY

-2377 TSTSGDDSS
+2377 TSTSDDDSS

-2429 IIVQKDRKDLTVDA
+2429 IIVQKDKKDLTVDA

-2450 RYEKLDGTGS
+2450 RYAKLDGTGS
-2460 LRIHKAEVGTSV
+2460 LRIRKAEVGTSV

-2601 GHKVNVR
+2601 DHKVNIR

-2613 LALSSGTSKEQGS
+2613 LALSSGISKEQGN
-2626 SIAVSVNGGEA
+2626 SIAISVNGGEA

-2650 GNRREGIHAAS
+2650 GDRREGIHAAS
-2661 GDASTPARL
+2661 DDASTPARL

-2682 VNNQKKVTSIGIYA
+2682 VNNQKKGTSIGIYA

-2714 LWAVSGKGSG
+2714 LWAVSGKGFN
-2724 FYSASGLYATSNM
+2724 FYGASGLNATSNM
-2737 GTNSMGSSITVN
+2737 GMNSMGSSITVN

-2764 AGGSIVTLNGRTDI
+2764 VGGSIVTLNGRTDI
-2778 EVNKDTNL
+2778 EVNKNTNL

-2828 GAVNSVDKRG
+2828 GAVNSMDKRG

-2861 FPSEGKTEGSL
+2861 FPSEGKTEGGL

-2941 RHEVTDDSRRENA
+2941 RHE
-2954 ELYGNKAVTV
+2954 
-2964 SGGKFRITK
+2964 
-2973 ADPHSSIT
+2973 
-2981 LVTDA
+2981 
-2986 SGLNMGSRVYTDKN
+2986 
-3000 LVNDALDKL
+3000 
-3009 ANQLVYA
+3009 
-3016 GYEDKDLTGTVRIA
+3016 
-3030 EGLTS
+3030 
-3035 PSISKA
+3035 
-3041 LVEEKISY
+3041 
-3049 YDGKVAG
+3049 
-3056 KEAGEGYYHYRVV
+3056 
-3069 NPDAQTVDAYSQA
+3069 
-3082 ITGDSAVDKV
+3082 
-3092 YVRTGVLKDGTHDYT
+3092 
-3107 FTKPDTTIT
+3107 
-3116 VEKTLIA
+3116 
-3123 GGPWI
+3123 
-3128 SKISAAVSGG
+3128 
-3138 DNHDAYL
+3138 
-3145 QMNGNNLTV
+3145 
-3154 NTTSDTHT
+3154 
-3162 TGITAIGKGVVDL
+3162 
-3175 EDAGKVSVSAE
+3175 
-3186 STGFGQTAA
+3186 
-3195 IFVNGGGTVKV
+3195 
-3206 HNGTGDLDSKVLTLR
+3206 
-3221 AKGKIRNNVAVIK
+3221 
-3234 AMNGIADAQS
+3234 
-3244 SIAID
+3244 
-3249 GLVDVLADGK
+3249 
-3259 NGSNEAVSI
+3259 
-3268 VASKADIGG
+3268 
-3277 GSIKAVNGAAYAI
+3277 
-3290 RAYGEF
+3290 
-3296 NSANRAVVNVN
+3296 
-3307 TVKDAEGR
+3307 
-3315 ITGAGNHRTEVEGN
+3315 
-3329 ISLGGGMDSGAN
+3329 
-3341 AEVNLGL
+3341 
-3348 NTKDSYFKGDVAYL
+3348 
-3362 NASPNGQVNL
+3362 
-3372 YMGNGASWT
+3372 
-3381 GNNLS
+3381 
-3386 GSSVNAR
+3386 
-3393 ITGGASWT
+3393 
-3401 GYSSGNNMHLSLQEG
+3401 
-3416 ALWNNIGS
+3416 
-3424 SHISSLAGNQGL
+3424 
-3436 IDMSGDKAGTVEA
+3436 
-3449 GNYSGNTTV
+3449 
-3458 IYRHEIKDNEGKD
+3458 IKDNKGRD
-3471 HASLY
+3471 HALLY

-3533 YSGYADGHLKGI
+3533 YSRYADGHLKGI

-3602 SEDSRNNYRD
+3602 SEDSRNTYRD

-3626 SKPAEVTASDH
+3626 SKTAEVTASDH

-3645 DNDVEVTTKDWLH
+3645 DNDVKVTTKDWLH
-3658 VTAKDDG
+3658 VTAKDGG
-3665 VGMASENGKTVSTE
+3665 VGMASENRKTVSTE

-3768 NGTVLKGAATASK
+3768 NGAVLKGAATASK

-3811 GEALAKAKGTLSMT
+3811 GEALAKAKSTLSMT

-3948 DSTIASIT
+3948 DSTIASLT

-3996 GGDTTISTAD
+3996 GGDTTIRTAD

-4030 NYRNQASETLNR
+4030 NYSNQASETLNR

-4056 KGTLKIAEG
+4056 KGTLKIVEG
-4065 LTSSSAFLRAENLTF
+4065 LTSSSASLRAENLTF

-4248 DYHTWGNSVSAEYG
+4248 DYHTWGNSISAEYG

>member
-95 IAPIGHGRY
+95 IAPIGHGQY

-128 NNGSLPY
+128 NNGSFPY
-135 SAAGIYASGGTNLT
+135 SAAGIYASGGTDLT

-351 NFFTNGKLNIGLNTK
+351 TFFTNGKLNIGLNTK

-434 PSLTKYGVYDGISH
+434 PSLTKYGIYDGISH

-623 DGNVDVQV
+623 DGNVSVYAGEAQDALDSAVAALYVGDDEDASEESPMIVDIQGRTVQLKAGLDEGNEADEV
-631 VETQDGPEEVTAVY
+631 AGISVGHLMNINLENSGKAGSIHVTAGTDEKGNATQAAGRVY
-645 NSTDAPMVVDLQGKK
+645 GVDVGAGTLKASAAINIDGVTTEARVSGLAGVYTSAGGTAAFEDLSIKNIKSSKDTRGRSSGIYADGGHVTIAGRMDISDIAGSAIRALSGSTISTGEGNITAYPMAESDA
-660 LHAAAHGNKS
+660 NKNI
-670 KYLETVYVQSNKAI
+670 YAVNT
-684 TVTDSKGT
+684 SKGT
-692 GKLTISAGI
+692 
-701 GENGEVDTKTKPSA
+701 V
-715 VNGIGIDSKGTFT
+715 
-728 SDVNVEISGV
+728 
-738 KSSGTRGTYGISMSS
+738 
-753 SDGNSTAIFNKDLTI
+753 
-768 HNVEDSNKAG
+768 
-778 ASVSGINLDG
+778 
-788 STGSGSSSM
+788 
-797 TVKGKLDI
+797 
-805 ADVAGSAV
+805 
-813 KVMNGSVLTTSSA
+813 
-826 SVKAAAP
+826 
-833 TADNTSNQYYAVNAV
+833 
-848 KGTINLNT
+848 NLNT
-856 GDGITPGKLDVTGD
+856 GEGITPGKLDVTGD

-913 MEEGSSWTHTTG
+913 MEEGSSWNHTTG

-932 SEFAGSRISKLS
+932 SKFAGSRISKLS

-1004 GLKAGFK
+1004 GIKAGFK

-1064 KEGEITFSDG
+1064 KEGKITFSDG

-1222 SNIMTV
+1222 SNIMTA

-1344 NTTKITGDMYVTD
+1344 NTTKITGDMYVTS

-1370 LVDCKDAGKLNVAL
+1370 LVDWKDAGKLNVAL

-1395 AYDQYNDSYGPG
+1395 AYDQYNDSYGTGGTG

-1432 AHVTTGTLDTEKQVW
+1432 AHVTTGTLDEDKQVW
-1447 KGSQLASLHGGS
+1447 KGSQLAFLHGGR

-1637 GIVRKDG
+1637 GIARKDG

-1694 HERLALIQSGQGK
+1694 HEKLALIQSGQGK

-1876 LKDVDGNVTGAGNND
+1876 LKDADGNVTGAGNND

-1995 AHSGYIFQ
+1995 AHSGYISQ

-2119 AISFSSDSTGTKVK
+2119 TISFSSDSTGTKVK

-2162 IGVEKTK
+2162 IGVEKTQ
-2169 GHYDFAE
+2169 GHYDFAK

-2223 AVSTGLYKG
+2223 AVSTGLSKG

-2271 STKASSDSRGIYAGG
+2271 STKASSYSRGIYAGG

-2377 TSTSGDDSS
+2377 TSTSDDDSS

-2460 LRIHKAEVGTSV
+2460 LRIRKAEVGTSV

-2613 LALSSGTSKEQGS
+2613 LALSSGISKEQDS

-2682 VNNQKKVTSIGIYA
+2682 VNNQKKGTSIGIYA
-2696 AGNADVV
+2696 TGNADVV

-2714 LWAVSGKGSG
+2714 LWAVSGKGFD
-2724 FYSASGLYATSNM
+2724 FYGASGLNATSNM
-2737 GTNSMGSSITVN
+2737 GTDSMGSSITVN

-2764 AGGSIVTLNGRTDI
+2764 VGGSIVTLNGRTDI
-2778 EVNKDTNL
+2778 EVNKDTSL

-2861 FPSEGKTEGSL
+2861 FPSEGTTEGSL

-2893 GKVINAWGGKAYT
+2893 GKVINSWSGEAYT

-2941 RHEVTDDSRRENA
+2941 RHE
-2954 ELYGNKAVTV
+2954 
-2964 SGGKFRITK
+2964 
-2973 ADPHSSIT
+2973 
-2981 LVTDA
+2981 
-2986 SGLNMGSRVYTDKN
+2986 
-3000 LVNDALDKL
+3000 
-3009 ANQLVYA
+3009 
-3016 GYEDKDLTGTVRIA
+3016 
-3030 EGLTS
+3030 
-3035 PSISKA
+3035 
-3041 LVEEKISY
+3041 
-3049 YDGKVAG
+3049 
-3056 KEAGEGYYHYRVV
+3056 
-3069 NPDAQTVDAYSQA
+3069 
-3082 ITGDSAVDKV
+3082 
-3092 YVRTGVLKDGTHDYT
+3092 
-3107 FTKPDTTIT
+3107 
-3116 VEKTLIA
+3116 
-3123 GGPWI
+3123 
-3128 SKISAAVSGG
+3128 
-3138 DNHDAYL
+3138 
-3145 QMNGNNLTV
+3145 
-3154 NTTSDTHT
+3154 
-3162 TGITAIGKGVVDL
+3162 
-3175 EDAGKVSVSAE
+3175 
-3186 STGFGQTAA
+3186 
-3195 IFVNGGGTVKV
+3195 
-3206 HNGTGDLDSKVLTLR
+3206 
-3221 AKGKIRNNVAVIK
+3221 
-3234 AMNGIADAQS
+3234 
-3244 SIAID
+3244 
-3249 GLVDVLADGK
+3249 
-3259 NGSNEAVSI
+3259 
-3268 VASKADIGG
+3268 
-3277 GSIKAVNGAAYAI
+3277 
-3290 RAYGEF
+3290 
-3296 NSANRAVVNVN
+3296 
-3307 TVKDAEGR
+3307 
-3315 ITGAGNHRTEVEGN
+3315 
-3329 ISLGGGMDSGAN
+3329 
-3341 AEVNLGL
+3341 
-3348 NTKDSYFKGDVAYL
+3348 
-3362 NASPNGQVNL
+3362 
-3372 YMGNGASWT
+3372 
-3381 GNNLS
+3381 
-3386 GSSVNAR
+3386 
-3393 ITGGASWT
+3393 
-3401 GYSSGNNMHLSLQEG
+3401 
-3416 ALWNNIGS
+3416 
-3424 SHISSLAGNQGL
+3424 
-3436 IDMSGDKAGTVEA
+3436 
-3449 GNYSGNTTV
+3449 
-3458 IYRHEIKDNEGKD
+3458 IKDNEGRD

-3485 GDFKITNAAENS
+3485 GGFKITNAAENS

-3571 EGKTAGEG
+3571 KGKTAGEG

-3645 DNDVEVTTKDWLH
+3645 DNDVKVTTKDWLH
-3658 VTAKDDG
+3658 VTAKDGG

-3692 KADKGTVSLKGHTII
+3692 KADKGTVSLKKHTII

-3718 GTISADGTTDMTTGE
+3718 GTISTDGTTDMTAGE

-3768 NGTVLKGAATASK
+3768 AGAVLKGAATASK
-3781 EGTIHLDGG
+3781 EGIIHLDGG

-3875 IIAKLDKK
+3875 ITAKLDKK
-3883 DASIQGDIANEGT
+3883 DASIQGDIANKGT

-3922 EGSTWTGRSTNGNT
+3922 EGSIWTGRSTNGNT

-3948 DSTIASIT
+3948 DSTIASLT

-3996 GGDTTISTAD
+3996 GGDTTIRTAD
-4006 SGTTVNMVT
+4006 SGTTVNMIT

-4065 LTSSSAFLRAENLTF
+4065 LTSSSASLRAENLTF

-4248 DYHTWGNSVSAEYG
+4248 DYHTWGNSISAEYG

>member
-1 MYSYWKRHSGALG
+1 MPGVMYSYWKRHSGALG

-60 LTRDNSNPKNPKL
+60 LTRDNSNLKNPKL

-170 YGIDVPM
+170 YGIDVPL

-239 HGSYIDVNGDV
+239 HGSSIDVNGDV

-351 NFFTNGKLNIGLNTK
+351 TFFTNGKLNIGLNTK

-623 DGNVDVQV
+623 DGNVSVYAGEAQDALDSAVAALYVGDDEDASEESPMIVDIQGRTVQLKAGLDEGNEADEV
-631 VETQDGPEEVTAVY
+631 AGISVGHLMNINLENSGKAGSIHVTAGTDEKGNATQAAGRVY
-645 NSTDAPMVVDLQGKK
+645 GVDVGAGTLKASAAINIDGVTTEARVSGLAGVYTSAGGTAAFEDLSIKNIKSSKDTRGRSSGIYADGGHVTIAGRMDISDIAGSAIRALSGSTISTGEGNITAYPMAESDA
-660 LHAAAHGNKS
+660 NKNI
-670 KYLETVYVQSNKAI
+670 YAVNT
-684 TVTDSKGT
+684 SKGT
-692 GKLTISAGI
+692 
-701 GENGEVDTKTKPSA
+701 V
-715 VNGIGIDSKGTFT
+715 
-728 SDVNVEISGV
+728 
-738 KSSGTRGTYGISMSS
+738 
-753 SDGNSTAIFNKDLTI
+753 
-768 HNVEDSNKAG
+768 
-778 ASVSGINLDG
+778 
-788 STGSGSSSM
+788 
-797 TVKGKLDI
+797 
-805 ADVAGSAV
+805 
-813 KVMNGSVLTTSSA
+813 
-826 SVKAAAP
+826 
-833 TADNTSNQYYAVNAV
+833 
-848 KGTINLNT
+848 NLNT
-856 GDGITPGKLDVTGD
+856 GEGITPGKLDVTGD

-913 MEEGSSWTHTTG
+913 MEEGSSWNHTTG

-932 SEFAGSRISKLS
+932 SKFAGSRISKLS

-1222 SNIMTV
+1222 SNIMTA

-1432 AHVTTGTLDTEKQVW
+1432 AHVTTGTLDEDKQVW

-1471 EDPIFVENYS
+1471 EDPIFIENYS
-1481 GYERVFYEHEKD
+1481 GHERVFYEHKKD

-1569 LTVSSKVFKTDD
+1569 LTVSSKVLKTDD

-1664 DARKDVVIDAAGKT
+1664 DAREDVVIDAAGKT

-1755 KVKSNMGGAYGIW
+1755 KVKSSVGGAYGIW

-1783 KKENGWAVDS
+1783 KKENGWAVDA

-1876 LKDVDGNVTGAGNND
+1876 LKDADGNVTGAGNND

-1944 KLFYGRTNLWLSDG
+1944 KLFYGRTNLWLFDG

-1986 SNFHGGSSE
+1986 SNFRGGSSE

-2087 QKLFYTANDGHLA
+2087 QKLFYTANDGNLT
-2100 GTVKIAD
+2100 GKVKIAE

-2112 SKSLKSG
+2112 SKSLKTG
-2119 AISFSSDSTGTKVK
+2119 DIFFSTDSTGTKIA
-2133 GQGFYEYEPASDDV
+2133 GQGYYDYKPASDAELSDS
-2147 LTDPITG
+2147 ITG
-2154 GMDKKYVN
+2154 GLDKKYVN
-2162 IGVEKTK
+2162 LGIEKEK
-2169 GHYDFAE
+2169 GKYTFTE
-2176 DSTITV
+2176 STNIVVDGTNS
-2182 TAGQYA
+2182 YM
-2188 SLIGT
+2188 SPSGT
-2193 VDAVNG
+2193 VESTGGN
-2199 PVTINGKGTTLSL
+2199 VTILAKNVDLKLV
-2212 INDQKGSNVAR
+2212 NRQKGSNYSR
-2223 AVSTGLYKG
+2223 TVSTGMMGGHDISIEAGKL
-2232 NDVSITADRLNLD
+2232 DLVSET
-2245 ARTSGFRAQ
+2245 TGFRAY
-2254 GIYADK
+2254 GIYNTGKNINID
-2260 GTVYVN
+2260 
-2266 ADTHI
+2266 ADTHV
-2271 STKASSDSRGIYAGG
+2271 STKASNYSRSVYASGG
-2286 SSVIHM
+2286 MITLL
-2292 NGGLSND
+2292 GGFSND
-2299 VDTTAASYSA
+2299 VDTNAGEFAS
-2309 LYADGNGRITVNM
+2309 LYAENDSTISVNV
-2322 KDGKA
+2322 KDRNVA
-2327 GGGKVNLKGDIY
+2327 GAKVNLQGSLY
-2339 TESITSED
+2339 TES
-2347 DYYDES
+2347 
-2353 SENSTVDMA
+2353 
-2362 LSGKESSWHGRSVYS
+2362 K
-2377 TSTSGDDSS
+2377 SGDDDYDDDSYSISTVNLGLTGADSS
-2386 KGYGDFN
+2386 WTGRSTYTKAESSTYGNFN
-2393 LILDDGAVWTNEKVG
+2393 LHLTDGAQWNNRKIGNDEK
-2408 SGMDAG
+2408 SGFSG
-2414 SHVTKLTG
+2414 SHVT
-2422 GAEGKSG
+2422 S
-2429 IIVQKDRKDLTVDA
+2429 
-2443 LSGHTEV
+2443 
-2450 RYEKLDGTGS
+2450 
-2460 LRIHKAEVGTSV
+2460 
-2472 VLAAVSDTKINTASH
+2472 
-2487 LAADYNKTGV
+2487 
-2497 GSALNALA
+2497 
-2505 QKLYYT
+2505 
-2511 GRDNKL
+2511 
-2517 AGTVELV
+2517 
-2524 SAFGGTAVVSGTIS
+2524 
-2538 YKPDGQGFYDYA
+2538 
-2550 DAIDTITGIRKN
+2550 
-2562 NMNYVVSGILRDDG
+2562 
-2576 ENYVFSGDDSVSV
+2576 
-2589 KDGNAVSIDGNT
+2589 
-2601 GHKVNVR
+2601 
-2608 DEGHT
+2608 
-2613 LALSSGTSKEQGS
+2613 
-2626 SIAVSVNGGEA
+2626 
-2637 EITAKTL
+2637 
-2644 QVTAAG
+2644 
-2650 GNRREGIHAAS
+2650 
-2661 GDASTPARL
+2661 
-2670 TVNGNLDITASD
+2670 
-2682 VNNQKKVTSIGIYA
+2682 
-2696 AGNADVV
+2696 
-2703 VNGNVN
+2703 
-2709 MKKDN
+2709 
-2714 LWAVSGKGSG
+2714 
-2724 FYSASGLYATSNM
+2724 
-2737 GTNSMGSSITVN
+2737 
-2749 GDTVMKVDGNGVFAN
+2749 
-2764 AGGSIVTLNGRTDI
+2764 
-2778 EVNKDTNL
+2778 
-2786 GYAALRAEDG
+2786 
-2796 TINVNVNRD
+2796 
-2805 AKGAVTGAGTH
+2805 
-2816 DVVIKGNVAAET
+2816 
-2828 GAVNSVDKRG
+2828 
-2838 TLTQVNLGLS
+2838 
-2848 TAGSSLTGTIYNG
+2848 
-2861 FPSEGKTEGSL
+2861 
-2872 TFKGETNLWL
+2872 
-2882 ANGAVWNNEEY
+2882 
-2893 GKVINAWGGKAYT
+2893 
-2906 GSRVTNFYGKGGF
+2906 FYGKGGF
-2919 ILQNDKN
+2919 IYQDDTK
-2926 PIAVDHYSGDTTVIY
+2926 PITIDDYNGDTTVVY
-2941 RHEVTDDSRRENA
+2941 KHTVKEDTTRDKA
-2954 ELYGNKAVTV
+2954 AMYGNRSISVT
-2964 SGGKFRITK
+2964 GGEFKVTK
-2973 ADPHSSIT
+2973 AESGSTIT
-2981 LVTDA
+2981 LVTDRE
-2986 SGLNMGSRVYTDKN
+2986 GLDTSNSTYTDKN

-3009 ANQLVYA
+3009 ANKLIYTGYA
-3016 GYEDKDLTGTVRIA
+3016 DKNLTGKVSIA
-3030 EGLTS
+3030 EGLTAAS
-3035 PSISKA
+3035 VTKSLAGGDISW
-3041 LVEEKISY
+3041 
-3049 YDGKVAG
+3049 YDGS
-3056 KEAGEGYYHYRVV
+3056 KEGTVAGEGYYDYHLAY
-3069 NPDAQTVDAYSQA
+3069 PDSQTTDSYSEA
-3082 ITGDSAVDKV
+3082 ITGNSSVDKG
-3092 YVRTGVLKDGTHDYT
+3092 YVETGVLKDGTHDYS
-3107 FTKPDTTIT
+3107 FTKPSTTIT
-3116 VEKTLIA
+3116 VGKTLID
-3123 GGPWI
+3123 GGPWVP
-3128 SKISAAVSGG
+3128 KISAAVSGG
-3138 DNHDAYL
+3138 GKSHEANLDLH
-3145 QMNGNNLTV
+3145 GNSMTIK
-3154 NTTSDTHT
+3154 TTTDTHT
-3162 TGITAIGKGVVDL
+3162 TGITAIGAGSVDVAN
-3175 EDAGKVSVSAE
+3175 AGKISVSAE
-3186 STGFGQTAA
+3186 STGGGQTAA
-3195 IFVNGGGTVKV
+3195 IFVNGGGTVKI
-3206 HNGTGDLDSKVLTLR
+3206 HNGGSNAADKVITLR
-3221 AKGKIRNNVAVIK
+3221 AKGSNKYNVAVLK
-3234 AMNGIADAQS
+3234 AMNGVRDAQS
-3244 SIAID
+3244 TVAID
-3249 GLVDVLADGK
+3249 GLVDILADG
-3259 NGSNEAVSI
+3259 NDGSNEAVSA
-3268 VASKADIGG
+3268 VASKVDIGG
-3277 GSIKAVNGAAYAI
+3277 GIIKAVNGAAYAI
-3290 RAYGEF
+3290 RGYGEF
-3296 NSANRAVVNVN
+3296 ASSNKAIVNVN
-3307 TVKDAEGR
+3307 VKKDKDDHV
-3315 ITGAGNHRTEVEGN
+3315 TGAGTNDTAIEGD
-3329 ISLGGGMDSGAN
+3329 ISLVGRMDSDAK
-3341 AEVNLGL
+3341 AEVNIGL
-3348 NTKDSYFKGDVAYL
+3348 NTKDSYFKGNIKIP
-3362 NASPNGQVNL
+3362 NASSDGHVNL

-3386 GSSVNAR
+3386 GSTVTAHLNSD
-3393 ITGGASWT
+3393 ASWT
-3401 GYSSGNNMHLSLQEG
+3401 GYSSGSAMNLDMNG
-3416 ALWNNIGS
+3416 TGLWNNAGA
-3424 SHISSLAGNQGL
+3424 SSLASISGNGGL
-3436 IDMSGDKAGTVEA
+3436 INMSGDKAGTVSVQQY
-3449 GNYSGNTTV
+3449 GGNTTLL
-3458 IYRHEIKDNEGKD
+3458 YRHEIVADAARA
-3471 HASLY
+3471 HADLY
-3476 GNKEASIMG
+3476 GNKAASIIG
-3485 GDFKITNAAENS
+3485 GDFKITDAAADS
-3497 TITLLTDN
+3497 AITLVTDST
-3505 AGVNTASTD
+3505 GVSTTSTD
-3514 YRDQNL
+3514 YADKNL
-3520 VYDLMDKLAGKLY
+3520 VNDLLDKLAGKLY
-3533 YSGYADGHLKGI
+3533 YSDYADGHLKGI

-3571 EGKTAGEG
+3571 KGKTAGEG

-3602 SEDSRNNYRD
+3602 SEDSRNTYRD

-3645 DNDVEVTTKDWLH
+3645 DNDVKVTTKDWLH
-3658 VTAKDDG
+3658 VTAKDGG

-3768 NGTVLKGAATASK
+3768 AGAVLKGAATASK

-3869 IDKDSA
+3869 IGKDSA
-3875 IIAKLDKK
+3875 ITAKLDKK

-3948 DSTIASIT
+3948 DSTIASLT

-3996 GGDTTISTAD
+3996 GGDTTIGTAD

-4030 NYRNQASETLNR
+4030 NYKNQVSETLNR

-4065 LTSSSAFLRAENLTF
+4065 LTSSSASLRAENLTF

-4248 DYHTWGNSVSAEYG
+4248 DYHTWGNSISAEYG

>member
-22 AGTLFMGSAYAKDYT
+22 TGTLFMGSAYAKDYT

-60 LTRDNSNPKNPKL
+60 LTRDNSNLQNPKL

-188 GNLSMKGSGTDASS
+188 GNLSMKGSGTDTSS

-239 HGSYIDVNGDV
+239 HGSSIDVNGDV

-337 LTTDGTDGKTVKIP
+337 LTTDGTDGKTGKIP
-351 NFFTNGKLNIGLNTK
+351 TFFTNGKLNIGLNTK

-372 IIDNTGAKVS
+372 IIDNTGAKAS

-393 NTANTKGSQIGEVN
+393 NTANTEGSQIGEVN

-434 PSLTKYGVYDGISH
+434 PSLTKYGIYDGISH

-623 DGNVDVQV
+623 DGNVSVYAGEAQDALDSAVAALYVGDDEDASEESPMIVDIQGRTVQLKAGLDEGNEADEV
-631 VETQDGPEEVTAVY
+631 AGISVGHLMNINLENSGKAGSIHVTAGTDEKGNATQAAGRVY
-645 NSTDAPMVVDLQGKK
+645 GVDVGAGTLKASAAINIDGVTTEARVSGLAGVYTSAGGTAAFEDLSIKNIKSSKDTRGRSSGIYADGGHVTIAGRMDISDIAGSAIRALSGSTISTGEGNITAYPMAESDA
-660 LHAAAHGNKS
+660 NKNI
-670 KYLETVYVQSNKAI
+670 YAVNT
-684 TVTDSKGT
+684 SKGT
-692 GKLTISAGI
+692 
-701 GENGEVDTKTKPSA
+701 V
-715 VNGIGIDSKGTFT
+715 
-728 SDVNVEISGV
+728 
-738 KSSGTRGTYGISMSS
+738 
-753 SDGNSTAIFNKDLTI
+753 
-768 HNVEDSNKAG
+768 
-778 ASVSGINLDG
+778 
-788 STGSGSSSM
+788 
-797 TVKGKLDI
+797 
-805 ADVAGSAV
+805 
-813 KVMNGSVLTTSSA
+813 
-826 SVKAAAP
+826 
-833 TADNTSNQYYAVNAV
+833 
-848 KGTINLNT
+848 NLNT
-856 GDGITPGKLDVTGD
+856 GEGITPGKLDVTGD

-913 MEEGSSWTHTTG
+913 MEEGSSWNHTTG

-932 SEFAGSRISKLS
+932 SKFAGSRISKLS

-1004 GLKAGFK
+1004 GIKAGFK

-1064 KEGEITFSDG
+1064 KEGKITFSDG

-1222 SNIMTV
+1222 SNIMTA

-1344 NTTKITGDMYVTD
+1344 NTTKITGDMYVTS

-1370 LVDCKDAGKLNVAL
+1370 LVDWKDAGKLNVAL

-1395 AYDQYNDSYGPG
+1395 AYDQYNDSYGTGGTG

-1432 AHVTTGTLDTEKQVW
+1432 AHVTTGTLDEDKQVW
-1447 KGSQLASLHGGS
+1447 KGSQLAFLHGGR

-1637 GIVRKDG
+1637 GIARKDG

-1694 HERLALIQSGQGK
+1694 HEKLALIQSGQGK

-1876 LKDVDGNVTGAGNND
+1876 LKDADGNVTGAGNND

-2119 AISFSSDSTGTKVK
+2119 TISFSSDSTGTKVK

-2162 IGVEKTK
+2162 IGVEKTQ
-2169 GHYDFAE
+2169 GHYDFAK

-2223 AVSTGLYKG
+2223 AVSTGLSKG

-2271 STKASSDSRGIYAGG
+2271 STKASSYSRGIYAGG

-2377 TSTSGDDSS
+2377 TSTSDDDSS

-2422 GAEGKSG
+2422 GAEGKS
-2429 IIVQKDRKDLTVDA
+2429 
-2443 LSGHTEV
+2443 
-2450 RYEKLDGTGS
+2450 
-2460 LRIHKAEVGTSV
+2460 
-2472 VLAAVSDTKINTASH
+2472 
-2487 LAADYNKTGV
+2487 
-2497 GSALNALA
+2497 
-2505 QKLYYT
+2505 
-2511 GRDNKL
+2511 
-2517 AGTVELV
+2517 
-2524 SAFGGTAVVSGTIS
+2524 
-2538 YKPDGQGFYDYA
+2538 
-2550 DAIDTITGIRKN
+2550 
-2562 NMNYVVSGILRDDG
+2562 
-2576 ENYVFSGDDSVSV
+2576 
-2589 KDGNAVSIDGNT
+2589 
-2601 GHKVNVR
+2601 
-2608 DEGHT
+2608 
-2613 LALSSGTSKEQGS
+2613 
-2626 SIAVSVNGGEA
+2626 
-2637 EITAKTL
+2637 
-2644 QVTAAG
+2644 
-2650 GNRREGIHAAS
+2650 
-2661 GDASTPARL
+2661 
-2670 TVNGNLDITASD
+2670 
-2682 VNNQKKVTSIGIYA
+2682 
-2696 AGNADVV
+2696 
-2703 VNGNVN
+2703 
-2709 MKKDN
+2709 
-2714 LWAVSGKGSG
+2714 
-2724 FYSASGLYATSNM
+2724 
-2737 GTNSMGSSITVN
+2737 
-2749 GDTVMKVDGNGVFAN
+2749 
-2764 AGGSIVTLNGRTDI
+2764 
-2778 EVNKDTNL
+2778 
-2786 GYAALRAEDG
+2786 
-2796 TINVNVNRD
+2796 
-2805 AKGAVTGAGTH
+2805 
-2816 DVVIKGNVAAET
+2816 
-2828 GAVNSVDKRG
+2828 
-2838 TLTQVNLGLS
+2838 
-2848 TAGSSLTGTIYNG
+2848 
-2861 FPSEGKTEGSL
+2861 
-2872 TFKGETNLWL
+2872 
-2882 ANGAVWNNEEY
+2882 
-2893 GKVINAWGGKAYT
+2893 
-2906 GSRVTNFYGKGGF
+2906 GF

-2964 SGGKFRITK
+2964 SSGKFHITK
-2973 ADPHSSIT
+2973 ADPGSSIT
-2981 LVTDA
+2981 LATDA
-2986 SGLNMGSRVYTDKN
+2986 SGLNIGSRVYTDKN

-3041 LVEEKISY
+3041 LVEGKISY

-3056 KEAGEGYYHYRVV
+3056 TEAGEGYYHYRVV

-3092 YVRTGVLKDGTHDYT
+3092 YVRTGVLEEGTHDYT

-3128 SKISAAVSGG
+3128 RKISAAVSGG

-3186 STGFGQTAA
+3186 STGGGQTAA

-3221 AKGKIRNNVAVIK
+3221 AKGKNMANVAVIK

-3307 TVKDAEGR
+3307 TVKNAEGR

-3329 ISLGGGMDSGAN
+3329 ISLGGGMDSGAK

-3401 GYSSGNNMHLSLQEG
+3401 GYSSGNNMHLSLQDG

-3458 IYRHEIKDNEGKD
+3458 IYRHEIKDNEGRD

-3505 AGVNTASTD
+3505 AGVNAASTD

-3533 YSGYADGHLKGI
+3533 YSDYADGHLKGI

-3571 EGKTAGEG
+3571 KGKTAGEG

-3602 SEDSRNNYRD
+3602 SEDSRNTYRD

-3645 DNDVEVTTKDWLH
+3645 DNDVKVTTKDWLH
-3658 VTAKDDG
+3658 VTAKDGG

-3768 NGTVLKGAATASK
+3768 AGAVLKGAATASK

-3869 IDKDSA
+3869 IGKDSA
-3875 IIAKLDKK
+3875 ITAKLDKK

-3948 DSTIASIT
+3948 DSTIASLT

-3996 GGDTTISTAD
+3996 GGDTTIGTAD

-4030 NYRNQASETLNR
+4030 NYKNQVSETLNR

-4065 LTSSSAFLRAENLTF
+4065 LTSSSASLRAENLTF

-4248 DYHTWGNSVSAEYG
+4248 DYHTWGNSISAEYG

>member
-95 IAPIGHGRY
+95 IAPIGHGQY

-128 NNGSLPY
+128 NNGSFPY
-135 SAAGIYASGGTNLT
+135 SAAGIYASGGTDLT

-351 NFFTNGKLNIGLNTK
+351 TFFTNGKLNIGLNTK

-623 DGNVDVQV
+623 DGNVSVYAGEAQDALDSAVAALYVGDDEDASEESPMIVDIQGRTVQLKAGLDEGNEADEV
-631 VETQDGPEEVTAVY
+631 AGISVGHLMNINLENSGKAGSIHVTAGTDEKGNATQAAGRVY
-645 NSTDAPMVVDLQGKK
+645 GVDVGAGTLKASAAINIDGVTTEARVSGLAGVYTSAGGTAAFEDLSIKNIKSSKDTRGRSSGIYADGGHVTIAGRMDISDIAGSAIRALSGSTISTGEGNITAYPMAESDA
-660 LHAAAHGNKS
+660 NKNI
-670 KYLETVYVQSNKAI
+670 YAVNT
-684 TVTDSKGT
+684 SKGT
-692 GKLTISAGI
+692 
-701 GENGEVDTKTKPSA
+701 V
-715 VNGIGIDSKGTFT
+715 
-728 SDVNVEISGV
+728 
-738 KSSGTRGTYGISMSS
+738 
-753 SDGNSTAIFNKDLTI
+753 
-768 HNVEDSNKAG
+768 
-778 ASVSGINLDG
+778 
-788 STGSGSSSM
+788 
-797 TVKGKLDI
+797 
-805 ADVAGSAV
+805 
-813 KVMNGSVLTTSSA
+813 
-826 SVKAAAP
+826 
-833 TADNTSNQYYAVNAV
+833 
-848 KGTINLNT
+848 NLNT
-856 GDGITPGKLDVTGD
+856 GEGITPGKLDVTGD

-913 MEEGSSWTHTTG
+913 MEEGSSWNHTTG

-932 SEFAGSRISKLS
+932 SKFAGSRISKLS

-1222 SNIMTV
+1222 SNIMTA

-1678 LTLRGTI
+1678 LTLRGII

-1755 KVKSNMGGAYGIW
+1755 KVKSSMGGAYGIW

-1876 LKDVDGNVTGAGNND
+1876 LKDADGNVTGAGNND

-2119 AISFSSDSTGTKVK
+2119 TISFSSDSTGTKVK

-2162 IGVEKTK
+2162 IGVEKTQ
-2169 GHYDFAE
+2169 GHYDFAK

-2199 PVTINGKGTTLSL
+2199 PVIINGKGTTLSL

-2223 AVSTGLYKG
+2223 AVSTGLSKG

-2271 STKASSDSRGIYAGG
+2271 STKASSYSRGIYAGG

-2377 TSTSGDDSS
+2377 TSTSDDDSS

-2429 IIVQKDRKDLTVDA
+2429 IIVQKDKKDLTVDA

-2450 RYEKLDGTGS
+2450 RYAKLDGTGS
-2460 LRIHKAEVGTSV
+2460 LRIRKAEVGTSV

-2601 GHKVNVR
+2601 DHKVNIR

-2613 LALSSGTSKEQGS
+2613 LALSSGISKEQGN
-2626 SIAVSVNGGEA
+2626 SIAISVNGGEA

-2650 GNRREGIHAAS
+2650 GDRREGIHAAS
-2661 GDASTPARL
+2661 DDASTPARL

-2682 VNNQKKVTSIGIYA
+2682 VNNQKKGTSIGIYA

-2714 LWAVSGKGSG
+2714 LWAVSGKGFN
-2724 FYSASGLYATSNM
+2724 FYGASGLNATSNM
-2737 GTNSMGSSITVN
+2737 GMNSMGSSITVN

-2764 AGGSIVTLNGRTDI
+2764 VGGSIVTLNGRTDI
-2778 EVNKDTNL
+2778 EVNKNTNL

-2828 GAVNSVDKRG
+2828 GAVNSMDKRG

-2861 FPSEGKTEGSL
+2861 FPSEGKTEGGL

-2941 RHEVTDDSRRENA
+2941 RHE
-2954 ELYGNKAVTV
+2954 
-2964 SGGKFRITK
+2964 
-2973 ADPHSSIT
+2973 
-2981 LVTDA
+2981 
-2986 SGLNMGSRVYTDKN
+2986 
-3000 LVNDALDKL
+3000 
-3009 ANQLVYA
+3009 
-3016 GYEDKDLTGTVRIA
+3016 
-3030 EGLTS
+3030 
-3035 PSISKA
+3035 
-3041 LVEEKISY
+3041 
-3049 YDGKVAG
+3049 
-3056 KEAGEGYYHYRVV
+3056 
-3069 NPDAQTVDAYSQA
+3069 
-3082 ITGDSAVDKV
+3082 
-3092 YVRTGVLKDGTHDYT
+3092 
-3107 FTKPDTTIT
+3107 
-3116 VEKTLIA
+3116 
-3123 GGPWI
+3123 
-3128 SKISAAVSGG
+3128 
-3138 DNHDAYL
+3138 
-3145 QMNGNNLTV
+3145 
-3154 NTTSDTHT
+3154 
-3162 TGITAIGKGVVDL
+3162 
-3175 EDAGKVSVSAE
+3175 
-3186 STGFGQTAA
+3186 
-3195 IFVNGGGTVKV
+3195 
-3206 HNGTGDLDSKVLTLR
+3206 
-3221 AKGKIRNNVAVIK
+3221 
-3234 AMNGIADAQS
+3234 
-3244 SIAID
+3244 
-3249 GLVDVLADGK
+3249 
-3259 NGSNEAVSI
+3259 
-3268 VASKADIGG
+3268 
-3277 GSIKAVNGAAYAI
+3277 
-3290 RAYGEF
+3290 
-3296 NSANRAVVNVN
+3296 
-3307 TVKDAEGR
+3307 
-3315 ITGAGNHRTEVEGN
+3315 
-3329 ISLGGGMDSGAN
+3329 
-3341 AEVNLGL
+3341 
-3348 NTKDSYFKGDVAYL
+3348 
-3362 NASPNGQVNL
+3362 
-3372 YMGNGASWT
+3372 
-3381 GNNLS
+3381 
-3386 GSSVNAR
+3386 
-3393 ITGGASWT
+3393 
-3401 GYSSGNNMHLSLQEG
+3401 
-3416 ALWNNIGS
+3416 
-3424 SHISSLAGNQGL
+3424 
-3436 IDMSGDKAGTVEA
+3436 
-3449 GNYSGNTTV
+3449 
-3458 IYRHEIKDNEGKD
+3458 IKDNKGRD
-3471 HASLY
+3471 HALLY

-3559 KMGDISFYTDKD
+3559 KMGDISFYTEKD

-3579 YYKYD
+3579 YYKYN

-3626 SKPAEVTASDH
+3626 SKTAEVTASDH

-3645 DNDVEVTTKDWLH
+3645 DNDVKVTTKDWLH
-3658 VTAKDDG
+3658 VTAKDGG
-3665 VGMASENGKTVSTE
+3665 VGMASENRKTVSTE

-3768 NGTVLKGAATASK
+3768 AGAVLKGAAIASK

-3797 ADGGTIYTAGTDVK
+3797 ADGGTIYTAGNDVK

-3830 AVTADGGSA
+3830 AVTADGGRA

-3875 IIAKLDKK
+3875 ITAKLDKK
-3883 DASIQGDIANEGT
+3883 DASIQGDIANKGT

-3922 EGSTWTGRSTNGNT
+3922 EGSIWTGRSTNGNT

-3948 DSTIASIT
+3948 DSTIASLT

-3996 GGDTTISTAD
+3996 GGDTTIRTAD
-4006 SGTTVNMVT
+4006 SGTTVNMIT

-4065 LTSSSAFLRAENLTF
+4065 LTSSSASLRAENLTF

-4248 DYHTWGNSVSAEYG
+4248 DYHTWGNSISAEYG

>member
-1 MYSYWKRHSGALG
+1 MPGVMYSYWKRHSGALG

-60 LTRDNSNPKNPKL
+60 LTRDNSNLKNPKL

-170 YGIDVPM
+170 YGIDVPL

-239 HGSYIDVNGDV
+239 HGSSIDVNGDV

-351 NFFTNGKLNIGLNTK
+351 TFFTNGKLNIGLNTK

-623 DGNVDVQV
+623 DGNVSVYAGEAQDALDSAVAALYVGDDEDASEESPMIVDIQGRTVQLKAGLDEGNEADEV
-631 VETQDGPEEVTAVY
+631 AGISVGHLMNINLENSGKAGSIHVTAGTDEKGNATQAAGRVY
-645 NSTDAPMVVDLQGKK
+645 GVDVGAGTLKASAAINIDGVTTEARVSGLAGVYTSAGGTAAFEDLSIKNIKSSKDTRGRSSGIYADGGHVTIAGRMDISDIAGSAIRALSGSTISTGEGNITAYPMAESDA
-660 LHAAAHGNKS
+660 NKNI
-670 KYLETVYVQSNKAI
+670 YAVNT
-684 TVTDSKGT
+684 SKGT
-692 GKLTISAGI
+692 
-701 GENGEVDTKTKPSA
+701 V
-715 VNGIGIDSKGTFT
+715 
-728 SDVNVEISGV
+728 
-738 KSSGTRGTYGISMSS
+738 
-753 SDGNSTAIFNKDLTI
+753 
-768 HNVEDSNKAG
+768 
-778 ASVSGINLDG
+778 
-788 STGSGSSSM
+788 
-797 TVKGKLDI
+797 
-805 ADVAGSAV
+805 
-813 KVMNGSVLTTSSA
+813 
-826 SVKAAAP
+826 
-833 TADNTSNQYYAVNAV
+833 
-848 KGTINLNT
+848 NLNT
-856 GDGITPGKLDVTGD
+856 GEGITPGKLDVTGD

-913 MEEGSSWTHTTG
+913 MEEGSSWNHTTG

-932 SEFAGSRISKLS
+932 SGFAGSRISKLS

-1004 GLKAGFK
+1004 GIKAGFK

-1222 SNIMTV
+1222 SNIMTA

-1324 AARVDKGT
+1324 AACVDKGT

-1432 AHVTTGTLDTEKQVW
+1432 AHVTTGTLDEDKQVW

-1471 EDPIFVENYS
+1471 EDPIFIENYS
-1481 GYERVFYEHEKD
+1481 GYERVFYEHKKD

-1569 LTVSSKVFKTDD
+1569 LTVSSKVLKTDD

-1664 DARKDVVIDAAGKT
+1664 DAREDVVIDAAGKT

-1755 KVKSNMGGAYGIW
+1755 KVKSNVGGAYGIW

-1783 KKENGWAVDS
+1783 KKENGWAVDA

-1876 LKDVDGNVTGAGNND
+1876 LKDADGNVTGAGNND

-1986 SNFHGGSSE
+1986 SNFRGGSSE

-2087 QKLFYTANDGHLA
+2087 QKLFYTANDGNLT
-2100 GTVKIAD
+2100 GKVKIAE

-2112 SKSLKSG
+2112 SKSLKTG
-2119 AISFSSDSTGTKVK
+2119 DIFFSTDSTGTKIA
-2133 GQGFYEYEPASDDV
+2133 GQGYYDYKPASDAELSDS
-2147 LTDPITG
+2147 ITG
-2154 GMDKKYVN
+2154 GLDKKYVN
-2162 IGVEKTK
+2162 LGIEKEK
-2169 GHYDFAE
+2169 GKYTFTE
-2176 DSTITV
+2176 STNIVVDGTNS
-2182 TAGQYA
+2182 YM
-2188 SLIGT
+2188 SPSGT
-2193 VDAVNG
+2193 VESTGGN
-2199 PVTINGKGTTLSL
+2199 VTILAKNVDLKLV
-2212 INDQKGSNVAR
+2212 NRQKGSNYSR
-2223 AVSTGLYKG
+2223 TVSTGMMGGHDISIEAGKL
-2232 NDVSITADRLNLD
+2232 DLVSET
-2245 ARTSGFRAQ
+2245 TGFRAY
-2254 GIYADK
+2254 GIYNTGKNINID
-2260 GTVYVN
+2260 
-2266 ADTHI
+2266 ADTHV
-2271 STKASSDSRGIYAGG
+2271 STKASNYSRSVYASGG
-2286 SSVIHM
+2286 MITLL
-2292 NGGLSND
+2292 GGFSND
-2299 VDTTAASYSA
+2299 VDTNAGEFAS
-2309 LYADGNGRITVNM
+2309 LYAENDSTISVNV
-2322 KDGKA
+2322 KDRNVA
-2327 GGGKVNLKGDIY
+2327 GAKVNLQGSLY
-2339 TESITSED
+2339 TES
-2347 DYYDES
+2347 
-2353 SENSTVDMA
+2353 
-2362 LSGKESSWHGRSVYS
+2362 K
-2377 TSTSGDDSS
+2377 SGDDDYDDDSYSISTVNLGLTGADSS
-2386 KGYGDFN
+2386 WTGRSTYTKAESSTYGNFN
-2393 LILDDGAVWTNEKVG
+2393 LHLTDGAQWNNRKIGNDEK
-2408 SGMDAG
+2408 SGFSG
-2414 SHVTKLTG
+2414 SHVT
-2422 GAEGKSG
+2422 S
-2429 IIVQKDRKDLTVDA
+2429 
-2443 LSGHTEV
+2443 
-2450 RYEKLDGTGS
+2450 
-2460 LRIHKAEVGTSV
+2460 
-2472 VLAAVSDTKINTASH
+2472 
-2487 LAADYNKTGV
+2487 
-2497 GSALNALA
+2497 
-2505 QKLYYT
+2505 
-2511 GRDNKL
+2511 
-2517 AGTVELV
+2517 
-2524 SAFGGTAVVSGTIS
+2524 
-2538 YKPDGQGFYDYA
+2538 
-2550 DAIDTITGIRKN
+2550 
-2562 NMNYVVSGILRDDG
+2562 
-2576 ENYVFSGDDSVSV
+2576 
-2589 KDGNAVSIDGNT
+2589 
-2601 GHKVNVR
+2601 
-2608 DEGHT
+2608 
-2613 LALSSGTSKEQGS
+2613 
-2626 SIAVSVNGGEA
+2626 
-2637 EITAKTL
+2637 
-2644 QVTAAG
+2644 
-2650 GNRREGIHAAS
+2650 
-2661 GDASTPARL
+2661 
-2670 TVNGNLDITASD
+2670 
-2682 VNNQKKVTSIGIYA
+2682 
-2696 AGNADVV
+2696 
-2703 VNGNVN
+2703 
-2709 MKKDN
+2709 
-2714 LWAVSGKGSG
+2714 
-2724 FYSASGLYATSNM
+2724 
-2737 GTNSMGSSITVN
+2737 
-2749 GDTVMKVDGNGVFAN
+2749 
-2764 AGGSIVTLNGRTDI
+2764 
-2778 EVNKDTNL
+2778 
-2786 GYAALRAEDG
+2786 
-2796 TINVNVNRD
+2796 
-2805 AKGAVTGAGTH
+2805 
-2816 DVVIKGNVAAET
+2816 
-2828 GAVNSVDKRG
+2828 
-2838 TLTQVNLGLS
+2838 
-2848 TAGSSLTGTIYNG
+2848 
-2861 FPSEGKTEGSL
+2861 
-2872 TFKGETNLWL
+2872 
-2882 ANGAVWNNEEY
+2882 
-2893 GKVINAWGGKAYT
+2893 
-2906 GSRVTNFYGKGGF
+2906 FYGKGGF
-2919 ILQNDKN
+2919 IYQDDTK
-2926 PIAVDHYSGDTTVIY
+2926 PITIDDYNGDTTVVY
-2941 RHEVTDDSRRENA
+2941 KHTVKEDTTRDKA
-2954 ELYGNKAVTV
+2954 AMYGNRSISVT
-2964 SGGKFRITK
+2964 GGEFKVTK
-2973 ADPHSSIT
+2973 AESGSTIT
-2981 LVTDA
+2981 LVTDRE
-2986 SGLNMGSRVYTDKN
+2986 GLDTSNSTYTDKN

-3009 ANQLVYA
+3009 ANKLIYTGYA
-3016 GYEDKDLTGTVRIA
+3016 DKNLTGKVSIA
-3030 EGLTS
+3030 EGLTAAS
-3035 PSISKA
+3035 VTKSLAGGDISW
-3041 LVEEKISY
+3041 
-3049 YDGKVAG
+3049 YDGS
-3056 KEAGEGYYHYRVV
+3056 KEGTVAGEGYYDYHLAY
-3069 NPDAQTVDAYSQA
+3069 PDSQTTDSYSEA
-3082 ITGDSAVDKV
+3082 ITGNSSVDKG
-3092 YVRTGVLKDGTHDYT
+3092 YVETGVLKDGTHDYS
-3107 FTKPDTTIT
+3107 FTKPSTTIT
-3116 VEKTLIA
+3116 VGKTLID
-3123 GGPWI
+3123 GGPWVP
-3128 SKISAAVSGG
+3128 KISAAVSGG
-3138 DNHDAYL
+3138 GKSHEANLDLH
-3145 QMNGNNLTV
+3145 GNSMTIK
-3154 NTTSDTHT
+3154 TTTDTHT
-3162 TGITAIGKGVVDL
+3162 TGITAIGAGSVDVAN
-3175 EDAGKVSVSAE
+3175 AGKISVSAE
-3186 STGFGQTAA
+3186 STGGGQTAA
-3195 IFVNGGGTVKV
+3195 IFVNGGGTVKI
-3206 HNGTGDLDSKVLTLR
+3206 HNGGSNAADKVITLR
-3221 AKGKIRNNVAVIK
+3221 AKGSNKYNVAVLK
-3234 AMNGIADAQS
+3234 AMNGVRDAQS
-3244 SIAID
+3244 TVAID
-3249 GLVDVLADGK
+3249 GLVDILADG
-3259 NGSNEAVSI
+3259 NDGSNEAVSA
-3268 VASKADIGG
+3268 VASKVDIGG
-3277 GSIKAVNGAAYAI
+3277 GIIKAVNGAAYAI
-3290 RAYGEF
+3290 RGYGEF
-3296 NSANRAVVNVN
+3296 ASSNKAIVNVN
-3307 TVKDAEGR
+3307 VKKDKDDYV
-3315 ITGAGNHRTEVEGN
+3315 TGAGTNDTAIEGD
-3329 ISLGGGMDSGAN
+3329 ISLVGRMDSDAK
-3341 AEVNLGL
+3341 AEVNIGL
-3348 NTKDSYFKGDVAYL
+3348 NTKDSYFKGNIKIP
-3362 NASPNGQVNL
+3362 NASSDGHVNL

-3386 GSSVNAR
+3386 GSTVTAHLNSD
-3393 ITGGASWT
+3393 ASWT
-3401 GYSSGNNMHLSLQEG
+3401 GYSSGSAMNLDMNG
-3416 ALWNNIGS
+3416 TGLWNNAGA
-3424 SHISSLAGNQGL
+3424 SSLASISGNGGL
-3436 IDMSGDKAGTVEA
+3436 INMSGDKAGTVSVQQY
-3449 GNYSGNTTV
+3449 GGNTTLL
-3458 IYRHEIKDNEGKD
+3458 YRHEIVADAARA
-3471 HASLY
+3471 HADLY
-3476 GNKEASIMG
+3476 GNKAASIIG
-3485 GDFKITNAAENS
+3485 GDFKITDAAADS
-3497 TITLLTDN
+3497 AITLVTDST
-3505 AGVNTASTD
+3505 GVSTTSTD
-3514 YRDQNL
+3514 YADKNL
-3520 VYDLMDKLAGKLY
+3520 VNDLLDKLAGKLY
-3533 YSGYADGHLKGI
+3533 YSDYADGHLKGI

-3571 EGKTAGEG
+3571 KGKTAGEG

-3602 SEDSRNNYRD
+3602 SEDSRNTYRD

-3645 DNDVEVTTKDWLH
+3645 DNDVKVTTKDWLH
-3658 VTAKDDG
+3658 VTAKDGG

-3768 NGTVLKGAATASK
+3768 AGAVLKGAATASK

-3790 STSEGIT
+3790 STSEGI
-3797 ADGGTIYTAGTDVK
+3797 
-3811 GEALAKAKGTLSMT
+3811 
-3825 GGNAG
+3825 
-3830 AVTADGGSA
+3830 TADGGSA

-3875 IIAKLDKK
+3875 ITAKLDKK
-3883 DASIQGDIANEGT
+3883 DASIQGDIANKGT

-3922 EGSTWTGRSTNGNT
+3922 EGSIWTGRSTNGNT

-3948 DSTIASIT
+3948 DSTIASLT

-3996 GGDTTISTAD
+3996 GGDTTIRTAD

-4056 KGTLKIAEG
+4056 KGTLKIVEG
-4065 LTSSSAFLRAENLTF
+4065 LTSNSASLRAENLTF

-4248 DYHTWGNSVSAEYG
+4248 DYHTWGNSISAEYG

>member
-60 LTRDNSNPKNPKL
+60 LTRDNSNLKNPKL

-170 YGIDVPM
+170 YGIDVPL

-239 HGSYIDVNGDV
+239 HGSSIDVNGDV

-351 NFFTNGKLNIGLNTK
+351 TFFTNGKLNIGLNTK

-623 DGNVDVQV
+623 DGNVSVYAGEAQDALDSAVAALYVGDDEDASEESPMIVDIQGRTVQLKAGLDEGNEADEV
-631 VETQDGPEEVTAVY
+631 AGISVGHLMNINLENSGKAGSIHVTAGTDEKGNATQAAGRVY
-645 NSTDAPMVVDLQGKK
+645 GVDVGAGTLKASAAINIDGVTTEARVSGLAGVYTSAGGTAAFEDLSIKNIKSSKDTRGRSSGIYADGGHVTIAGRMDISDIAGSAIRALSGSTISTGEGNITAYPMAESDA
-660 LHAAAHGNKS
+660 NKNI
-670 KYLETVYVQSNKAI
+670 YAVNT
-684 TVTDSKGT
+684 SKGT
-692 GKLTISAGI
+692 
-701 GENGEVDTKTKPSA
+701 V
-715 VNGIGIDSKGTFT
+715 
-728 SDVNVEISGV
+728 
-738 KSSGTRGTYGISMSS
+738 
-753 SDGNSTAIFNKDLTI
+753 
-768 HNVEDSNKAG
+768 
-778 ASVSGINLDG
+778 
-788 STGSGSSSM
+788 
-797 TVKGKLDI
+797 
-805 ADVAGSAV
+805 
-813 KVMNGSVLTTSSA
+813 
-826 SVKAAAP
+826 
-833 TADNTSNQYYAVNAV
+833 
-848 KGTINLNT
+848 NLNT
-856 GDGITPGKLDVTGD
+856 GEGITPGKLDVTGD

-913 MEEGSSWTHTTG
+913 MEEGSSWNHTTG

-932 SEFAGSRISKLS
+932 SKFAGSRISKLS

-1004 GLKAGFK
+1004 GIKAGFK

-1222 SNIMTV
+1222 SNIMTA

-1311 TAAKDEDKSHNYY
+1311 TAAADEDKSHNYY

-1332 ININMKDGKAGT
+1332 ININMKDGKAAT
-1344 NTTKITGDMYVTD
+1344 NTTKITGDMYVTG

-1370 LVDCKDAGKLNVAL
+1370 LVDWKDAGKLNVAL

-1395 AYDQYNDSYGPG
+1395 AYDQYNDNYGTG

-1664 DARKDVVIDAAGKT
+1664 DARKDVVIDVAGKT

-1742 VTVNGNVD
+1742 VTVNGTLD

-1755 KVKSNMGGAYGIW
+1755 KVKSSMGGAYGIW

-1876 LKDVDGNVTGAGNND
+1876 LKDADGNVTGAGNND

-2119 AISFSSDSTGTKVK
+2119 TISFSSDSTGTKVK

-2162 IGVEKTK
+2162 IGVEKTQ
-2169 GHYDFAE
+2169 GHYDFAK

-2199 PVTINGKGTTLSL
+2199 PVIINGKGTTLSL

-2223 AVSTGLYKG
+2223 AVSTGLSKG

-2271 STKASSDSRGIYAGG
+2271 STKASSYSRGIYAGG

-2377 TSTSGDDSS
+2377 TSTSDDDSS

-2429 IIVQKDRKDLTVDA
+2429 IIVQKDKKDLTVDA

-2450 RYEKLDGTGS
+2450 RYAKLDGTGS
-2460 LRIHKAEVGTSV
+2460 LRIRKAEVGTSV

-2601 GHKVNVR
+2601 DHKVNIR

-2613 LALSSGTSKEQGS
+2613 LALSSGISKEQGN

-2650 GNRREGIHAAS
+2650 GDRREGIHVAS
-2661 GDASTPARL
+2661 DDASTPARL

-2682 VNNQKKVTSIGIYA
+2682 VNNQKKGTSIGLYA
-2696 AGNADVV
+2696 KGNADVV

-2714 LWAVSGKGSG
+2714 LWAVSGKGFN
-2724 FYSASGLYATSNM
+2724 FYGASGLNATSNM

-2764 AGGSIVTLNGRTDI
+2764 VGGSIVTLNGRTDI
-2778 EVNKDTNL
+2778 EVNKDTSL

-2861 FPSEGKTEGSL
+2861 FPSEGKTEDSL

-2893 GKVINAWGGKAYT
+2893 GKVINAWGGEPYT

-2941 RHEVTDDSRRENA
+2941 RHE
-2954 ELYGNKAVTV
+2954 
-2964 SGGKFRITK
+2964 
-2973 ADPHSSIT
+2973 
-2981 LVTDA
+2981 
-2986 SGLNMGSRVYTDKN
+2986 
-3000 LVNDALDKL
+3000 
-3009 ANQLVYA
+3009 
-3016 GYEDKDLTGTVRIA
+3016 
-3030 EGLTS
+3030 
-3035 PSISKA
+3035 
-3041 LVEEKISY
+3041 
-3049 YDGKVAG
+3049 
-3056 KEAGEGYYHYRVV
+3056 
-3069 NPDAQTVDAYSQA
+3069 
-3082 ITGDSAVDKV
+3082 
-3092 YVRTGVLKDGTHDYT
+3092 
-3107 FTKPDTTIT
+3107 
-3116 VEKTLIA
+3116 
-3123 GGPWI
+3123 
-3128 SKISAAVSGG
+3128 
-3138 DNHDAYL
+3138 
-3145 QMNGNNLTV
+3145 
-3154 NTTSDTHT
+3154 
-3162 TGITAIGKGVVDL
+3162 
-3175 EDAGKVSVSAE
+3175 
-3186 STGFGQTAA
+3186 
-3195 IFVNGGGTVKV
+3195 
-3206 HNGTGDLDSKVLTLR
+3206 
-3221 AKGKIRNNVAVIK
+3221 
-3234 AMNGIADAQS
+3234 
-3244 SIAID
+3244 
-3249 GLVDVLADGK
+3249 
-3259 NGSNEAVSI
+3259 
-3268 VASKADIGG
+3268 
-3277 GSIKAVNGAAYAI
+3277 
-3290 RAYGEF
+3290 
-3296 NSANRAVVNVN
+3296 
-3307 TVKDAEGR
+3307 
-3315 ITGAGNHRTEVEGN
+3315 
-3329 ISLGGGMDSGAN
+3329 
-3341 AEVNLGL
+3341 
-3348 NTKDSYFKGDVAYL
+3348 
-3362 NASPNGQVNL
+3362 
-3372 YMGNGASWT
+3372 
-3381 GNNLS
+3381 
-3386 GSSVNAR
+3386 
-3393 ITGGASWT
+3393 
-3401 GYSSGNNMHLSLQEG
+3401 
-3416 ALWNNIGS
+3416 
-3424 SHISSLAGNQGL
+3424 
-3436 IDMSGDKAGTVEA
+3436 
-3449 GNYSGNTTV
+3449 
-3458 IYRHEIKDNEGKD
+3458 IKDNEGRD

-3584 LVYPS
+3584 LAYPS
-3589 EQVVNPMDKVIDG
+3589 EQVVNPMDKAIDG

-3645 DNDVEVTTKDWLH
+3645 DNDVKVTTKDWLH
-3658 VTAKDDG
+3658 VTAKDGG
-3665 VGMASENGKTVSTE
+3665 VGMASENEKAVSTK

-3718 GTISADGTTDMTTGE
+3718 GTISADGTTDMTAGE

-3758 LAENKGSIST
+3758 LAENKGSVST
-3768 NGTVLKGAATASK
+3768 AGAVLKGTATASK

-3863 SAKGLS
+3863 SAKGFS

-3875 IIAKLDKK
+3875 ITAKLDKK

-3922 EGSTWTGRSTNGNT
+3922 EGSIWTGRSTNGNT

-3948 DSTIASIT
+3948 DSTIASLT

-3996 GGDTTISTAD
+3996 GGDTTIRTAD

-4065 LTSSSAFLRAENLTF
+4065 LTSSSASLRAENLTF

-4248 DYHTWGNSVSAEYG
+4248 DYHTWGNSISAEYG

>member
-60 LTRDNSNPKNPKL
+60 LTRDNSNLKNPKL

-170 YGIDVPM
+170 YGIDVPL

-239 HGSYIDVNGDV
+239 HGSSIDVNGDV

-351 NFFTNGKLNIGLNTK
+351 TFFTNGKLNIGLNTK

-482 IWYDHEGSTPGTMK
+482 IWYDHVGSTPGTMK

-623 DGNVDVQV
+623 DGNVSVYAGEAQDALDSAVAALYVGDDEDASEESPMIVDIQGRTVQLKAGLDEGNEADEV
-631 VETQDGPEEVTAVY
+631 AGISVGHLMNINLENSGKAGSIHVTAGTDEKGNATQAAGRVY
-645 NSTDAPMVVDLQGKK
+645 GVDVGAGTLKASAAINIDGVTTEARVSGLAGVYTSAGGTAAFEDLSIKNIKSSKDTRGRSSGIYADGGHVTIAGRMDISDIAGSAIRALSGSTISTGEGNITAYPMAESDA
-660 LHAAAHGNKS
+660 NKNI
-670 KYLETVYVQSNKAI
+670 YAVNT
-684 TVTDSKGT
+684 SKGT
-692 GKLTISAGI
+692 
-701 GENGEVDTKTKPSA
+701 V
-715 VNGIGIDSKGTFT
+715 
-728 SDVNVEISGV
+728 
-738 KSSGTRGTYGISMSS
+738 
-753 SDGNSTAIFNKDLTI
+753 
-768 HNVEDSNKAG
+768 
-778 ASVSGINLDG
+778 
-788 STGSGSSSM
+788 
-797 TVKGKLDI
+797 
-805 ADVAGSAV
+805 
-813 KVMNGSVLTTSSA
+813 
-826 SVKAAAP
+826 
-833 TADNTSNQYYAVNAV
+833 
-848 KGTINLNT
+848 NLNT
-856 GDGITPGKLDVTGD
+856 GEGITPGKLDVTGD

-913 MEEGSSWTHTTG
+913 MEEGSSWNHTTG

-932 SEFAGSRISKLS
+932 SKFAGSRISKLS

-1004 GLKAGFK
+1004 GIKAGFK

-1222 SNIMTV
+1222 SNIMTA

-1587 SDVTS
+1587 SDVSS

-1664 DARKDVVIDAAGKT
+1664 DAREDVVIDAAGKT

-1755 KVKSNMGGAYGIW
+1755 KVKSSMGGAYGIW

-1783 KKENGWAVDS
+1783 KKENGWAVDA

-1876 LKDVDGNVTGAGNND
+1876 LKDADGNVTGAGNND

-2040 GDITIE
+2040 GDITIQ

-2119 AISFSSDSTGTKVK
+2119 TISFSSDSTGTKVK

-2162 IGVEKTK
+2162 IGVEKTQ
-2169 GHYDFAE
+2169 GHYDFAK

-2199 PVTINGKGTTLSL
+2199 PVIINGKGTTLSL

-2223 AVSTGLYKG
+2223 AVSTGLSKG

-2271 STKASSDSRGIYAGG
+2271 STKASSYSRGIYAGG

-2377 TSTSGDDSS
+2377 TSTSDDDSN

-2422 GAEGKSG
+2422 GAEGKS
-2429 IIVQKDRKDLTVDA
+2429 
-2443 LSGHTEV
+2443 
-2450 RYEKLDGTGS
+2450 
-2460 LRIHKAEVGTSV
+2460 
-2472 VLAAVSDTKINTASH
+2472 
-2487 LAADYNKTGV
+2487 
-2497 GSALNALA
+2497 
-2505 QKLYYT
+2505 
-2511 GRDNKL
+2511 
-2517 AGTVELV
+2517 
-2524 SAFGGTAVVSGTIS
+2524 
-2538 YKPDGQGFYDYA
+2538 
-2550 DAIDTITGIRKN
+2550 
-2562 NMNYVVSGILRDDG
+2562 
-2576 ENYVFSGDDSVSV
+2576 
-2589 KDGNAVSIDGNT
+2589 
-2601 GHKVNVR
+2601 
-2608 DEGHT
+2608 
-2613 LALSSGTSKEQGS
+2613 
-2626 SIAVSVNGGEA
+2626 
-2637 EITAKTL
+2637 
-2644 QVTAAG
+2644 
-2650 GNRREGIHAAS
+2650 
-2661 GDASTPARL
+2661 
-2670 TVNGNLDITASD
+2670 
-2682 VNNQKKVTSIGIYA
+2682 
-2696 AGNADVV
+2696 
-2703 VNGNVN
+2703 
-2709 MKKDN
+2709 
-2714 LWAVSGKGSG
+2714 
-2724 FYSASGLYATSNM
+2724 
-2737 GTNSMGSSITVN
+2737 
-2749 GDTVMKVDGNGVFAN
+2749 
-2764 AGGSIVTLNGRTDI
+2764 
-2778 EVNKDTNL
+2778 
-2786 GYAALRAEDG
+2786 
-2796 TINVNVNRD
+2796 
-2805 AKGAVTGAGTH
+2805 
-2816 DVVIKGNVAAET
+2816 
-2828 GAVNSVDKRG
+2828 
-2838 TLTQVNLGLS
+2838 
-2848 TAGSSLTGTIYNG
+2848 
-2861 FPSEGKTEGSL
+2861 
-2872 TFKGETNLWL
+2872 
-2882 ANGAVWNNEEY
+2882 
-2893 GKVINAWGGKAYT
+2893 
-2906 GSRVTNFYGKGGF
+2906 GF

-2964 SGGKFRITK
+2964 SSGKFHITK
-2973 ADPHSSIT
+2973 ADPGSSIT
-2981 LVTDA
+2981 LATDA
-2986 SGLNMGSRVYTDKN
+2986 SGLNIGSRVYTDKN

-3041 LVEEKISY
+3041 LVEGKISY

-3056 KEAGEGYYHYRVV
+3056 TEAGEGYYHYRVV

-3092 YVRTGVLKDGTHDYT
+3092 YVRTGVLEEGTHDYT

-3128 SKISAAVSGG
+3128 RKISAAVSGG

-3186 STGFGQTAA
+3186 STGGGQTAA

-3221 AKGKIRNNVAVIK
+3221 AKGKNMANVAVIK

-3307 TVKDAEGR
+3307 TVKNAEGR

-3329 ISLGGGMDSGAN
+3329 ISLGGGMDSGTK

-3401 GYSSGNNMHLSLQEG
+3401 GYSSGNNMHLSLQDG

-3458 IYRHEIKDNEGKD
+3458 IYRHEIKDNEGRD

-3533 YSGYADGHLKGI
+3533 YSDYADGHLKGI

-3571 EGKTAGEG
+3571 KGKTAGEG

-3602 SEDSRNNYRD
+3602 SEDSRNTYRD

-3645 DNDVEVTTKDWLH
+3645 DNDVKVTTKDWLH
-3658 VTAKDDG
+3658 VTAKDGG

-3768 NGTVLKGAATASK
+3768 AGAVLKGAATASK

-3869 IDKDSA
+3869 IGKDSA
-3875 IIAKLDKK
+3875 ITAKLDKK

-3948 DSTIASIT
+3948 DSTIASLT

-3996 GGDTTISTAD
+3996 GGDTTIGTAD

-4030 NYRNQASETLNR
+4030 NYKNQVSETLNR

-4065 LTSSSAFLRAENLTF
+4065 LTSSSASLRAENLTF

-4248 DYHTWGNSVSAEYG
+4248 DYHTWGNSISAEYG

>member
-60 LTRDNSNPKNPKL
+60 LTRDNSNLKNPKL

-170 YGIDVPM
+170 YGIDVPL

-239 HGSYIDVNGDV
+239 HGSSIDVNGDV

-351 NFFTNGKLNIGLNTK
+351 TFFTNGKLNIGLNTK

-623 DGNVDVQV
+623 DGNVSVYAGEAQDALDSAVAALYVGDDEDASEESPMIVDIQGRTVQLKAGLDEGNEADEV
-631 VETQDGPEEVTAVY
+631 AGISVGHLMNINLENSGKAGSIHVTAGTDEKGNATQAAGRVY
-645 NSTDAPMVVDLQGKK
+645 GVDVGAGTLKASAAINIDGVTTEARVSGLAGVYTSAGGTAAFEDLSIKNIKSSKDTRGRSSGIYADGGHVTITGRMDISDIAGSAIRALSGSTISTGEGNITAYPMAESDA
-660 LHAAAHGNKS
+660 NKNI
-670 KYLETVYVQSNKAI
+670 YAVNT
-684 TVTDSKGT
+684 SKGT
-692 GKLTISAGI
+692 
-701 GENGEVDTKTKPSA
+701 V
-715 VNGIGIDSKGTFT
+715 
-728 SDVNVEISGV
+728 
-738 KSSGTRGTYGISMSS
+738 
-753 SDGNSTAIFNKDLTI
+753 
-768 HNVEDSNKAG
+768 
-778 ASVSGINLDG
+778 
-788 STGSGSSSM
+788 
-797 TVKGKLDI
+797 
-805 ADVAGSAV
+805 
-813 KVMNGSVLTTSSA
+813 
-826 SVKAAAP
+826 
-833 TADNTSNQYYAVNAV
+833 
-848 KGTINLNT
+848 NLNT
-856 GDGITPGKLDVTGD
+856 GEGITPGKLDVTGD

-913 MEEGSSWTHTTG
+913 MEEGSSWNHTTG

-932 SEFAGSRISKLS
+932 SKFAGSRISKLS

-1004 GLKAGFK
+1004 GIKAGFK

-1222 SNIMTV
+1222 SNIMTA

-1587 SDVTS
+1587 SDVSS

-1664 DARKDVVIDAAGKT
+1664 DAREDVVIDAAGKT

-1755 KVKSNMGGAYGIW
+1755 KVKSSMGGAYGIW

-1783 KKENGWAVDS
+1783 KKENGWAVDA

-1876 LKDVDGNVTGAGNND
+1876 LKDADGNVTGAGNND

-2040 GDITIE
+2040 GDITIQ

-2119 AISFSSDSTGTKVK
+2119 TISFSSDSTGTKVK

-2162 IGVEKTK
+2162 IGVEKTQ
-2169 GHYDFAE
+2169 GHYDFAK

-2199 PVTINGKGTTLSL
+2199 PVIINGKGTTLSL

-2223 AVSTGLYKG
+2223 AVSTGLSKG

-2271 STKASSDSRGIYAGG
+2271 STKASSYSRGIYAGG

-2377 TSTSGDDSS
+2377 TSTSDDDSN

-2422 GAEGKSG
+2422 GAEGKS
-2429 IIVQKDRKDLTVDA
+2429 
-2443 LSGHTEV
+2443 
-2450 RYEKLDGTGS
+2450 
-2460 LRIHKAEVGTSV
+2460 
-2472 VLAAVSDTKINTASH
+2472 
-2487 LAADYNKTGV
+2487 
-2497 GSALNALA
+2497 
-2505 QKLYYT
+2505 
-2511 GRDNKL
+2511 
-2517 AGTVELV
+2517 
-2524 SAFGGTAVVSGTIS
+2524 
-2538 YKPDGQGFYDYA
+2538 
-2550 DAIDTITGIRKN
+2550 
-2562 NMNYVVSGILRDDG
+2562 
-2576 ENYVFSGDDSVSV
+2576 
-2589 KDGNAVSIDGNT
+2589 
-2601 GHKVNVR
+2601 
-2608 DEGHT
+2608 
-2613 LALSSGTSKEQGS
+2613 
-2626 SIAVSVNGGEA
+2626 
-2637 EITAKTL
+2637 
-2644 QVTAAG
+2644 
-2650 GNRREGIHAAS
+2650 
-2661 GDASTPARL
+2661 
-2670 TVNGNLDITASD
+2670 
-2682 VNNQKKVTSIGIYA
+2682 
-2696 AGNADVV
+2696 
-2703 VNGNVN
+2703 
-2709 MKKDN
+2709 
-2714 LWAVSGKGSG
+2714 
-2724 FYSASGLYATSNM
+2724 
-2737 GTNSMGSSITVN
+2737 
-2749 GDTVMKVDGNGVFAN
+2749 
-2764 AGGSIVTLNGRTDI
+2764 
-2778 EVNKDTNL
+2778 
-2786 GYAALRAEDG
+2786 
-2796 TINVNVNRD
+2796 
-2805 AKGAVTGAGTH
+2805 
-2816 DVVIKGNVAAET
+2816 
-2828 GAVNSVDKRG
+2828 
-2838 TLTQVNLGLS
+2838 
-2848 TAGSSLTGTIYNG
+2848 
-2861 FPSEGKTEGSL
+2861 
-2872 TFKGETNLWL
+2872 
-2882 ANGAVWNNEEY
+2882 
-2893 GKVINAWGGKAYT
+2893 
-2906 GSRVTNFYGKGGF
+2906 GF

-2964 SGGKFRITK
+2964 SSGKFHITK
-2973 ADPHSSIT
+2973 ADPGSSIT
-2981 LVTDA
+2981 LATDA
-2986 SGLNMGSRVYTDKN
+2986 SGLNIGSRVYTDKN

-3041 LVEEKISY
+3041 LVEGKISY

-3056 KEAGEGYYHYRVV
+3056 TEAGEGYYHYRVV

-3092 YVRTGVLKDGTHDYT
+3092 YVRTGVLEEGTHDYT

-3128 SKISAAVSGG
+3128 RKISAAVSGG

-3186 STGFGQTAA
+3186 STGGGQTAA

-3221 AKGKIRNNVAVIK
+3221 AKGKNMANVAVIK

-3307 TVKDAEGR
+3307 TVKNAEGR

-3329 ISLGGGMDSGAN
+3329 ISLGGGMDSGAK

-3401 GYSSGNNMHLSLQEG
+3401 GYSSGNNMHLSLQDG

-3458 IYRHEIKDNEGKD
+3458 IYRHEIKDNEGRD

-3533 YSGYADGHLKGI
+3533 YSDYADGHLKGI

-3571 EGKTAGEG
+3571 KGKTAGEG

-3602 SEDSRNNYRD
+3602 SEDSRNTYRD

-3645 DNDVEVTTKDWLH
+3645 DNDVKVTTKDWLH
-3658 VTAKDDG
+3658 VTAKDGG

-3768 NGTVLKGAATASK
+3768 AGAVLKGAATASK

-3869 IDKDSA
+3869 IGKDSA
-3875 IIAKLDKK
+3875 ITAKLDKK

-3948 DSTIASIT
+3948 DSTIASLT

-3996 GGDTTISTAD
+3996 GGDTTIGTAD

-4030 NYRNQASETLNR
+4030 NYKNQVSETLNR

-4065 LTSSSAFLRAENLTF
+4065 LTSSSASLRAENLTF

-4248 DYHTWGNSVSAEYG
+4248 DYHTWGNSISAEYG

>member
-95 IAPIGHGRY
+95 IAPIGHGQY

-128 NNGSLPY
+128 NNGSFPY
-135 SAAGIYASGGTNLT
+135 SAAGIYASGGTDLT

-351 NFFTNGKLNIGLNTK
+351 TFFTNGKLNIGLNTK

-623 DGNVDVQV
+623 DGNVSVYAGEAQDALDSAVAALYVGDDEDASEESPMIVDIQGRTVQLKAGLDEGNEADEV
-631 VETQDGPEEVTAVY
+631 AGISVGHLMNINLENSGKAGSIHVTAGTDEKGNATQAAGRVY
-645 NSTDAPMVVDLQGKK
+645 GVDVGAGTLKASAAINIDGVTTEARVSGLAGVYTSAGGTAAFEDLSIKNIKSSKDTRGRSSGIYADGGHVTIAGRMDISDIAGSAIRALSGSTISTGEGNITAYPMAESDA
-660 LHAAAHGNKS
+660 NKNI
-670 KYLETVYVQSNKAI
+670 YAVNT
-684 TVTDSKGT
+684 SKGT
-692 GKLTISAGI
+692 
-701 GENGEVDTKTKPSA
+701 V
-715 VNGIGIDSKGTFT
+715 
-728 SDVNVEISGV
+728 
-738 KSSGTRGTYGISMSS
+738 
-753 SDGNSTAIFNKDLTI
+753 
-768 HNVEDSNKAG
+768 
-778 ASVSGINLDG
+778 
-788 STGSGSSSM
+788 
-797 TVKGKLDI
+797 
-805 ADVAGSAV
+805 
-813 KVMNGSVLTTSSA
+813 
-826 SVKAAAP
+826 
-833 TADNTSNQYYAVNAV
+833 
-848 KGTINLNT
+848 NLNT
-856 GDGITPGKLDVTGD
+856 GEGITPGKLDVTGD

-913 MEEGSSWTHTTG
+913 MEEGSSWNHTTG

-932 SEFAGSRISKLS
+932 SKFAGSRISKLS

-1049 IAEGLTASSASAAVG
+1049 IAEGLAASSASAAVG

-1222 SNIMTV
+1222 SNIMTA

-1678 LTLRGTI
+1678 LTLRGII

-1755 KVKSNMGGAYGIW
+1755 KVKSSMGGAYGIW

-1876 LKDVDGNVTGAGNND
+1876 LKDADGNVTGAGNND

-2119 AISFSSDSTGTKVK
+2119 TISFSSDSTGTKVK

-2162 IGVEKTK
+2162 IGVEKTQ
-2169 GHYDFAE
+2169 GHYDFAK

-2199 PVTINGKGTTLSL
+2199 PVIINGKGTTLSL

-2223 AVSTGLYKG
+2223 AVSTGLSKG

-2271 STKASSDSRGIYAGG
+2271 STKASSYSRGIYAGG

-2377 TSTSGDDSS
+2377 TSTSDDDSS

-2429 IIVQKDRKDLTVDA
+2429 IIVQKDKKDLTVDA

-2450 RYEKLDGTGS
+2450 RYAKLDGTGS
-2460 LRIHKAEVGTSV
+2460 LRIRKAEVGTSV

-2601 GHKVNVR
+2601 DHKVNIR

-2613 LALSSGTSKEQGS
+2613 LALSSGISKEQGN
-2626 SIAVSVNGGEA
+2626 SIAISVNGGEA

-2650 GNRREGIHAAS
+2650 GDRREGIHAAS
-2661 GDASTPARL
+2661 DDASTPARL

-2682 VNNQKKVTSIGIYA
+2682 VNNQKKGTSIGIYA

-2714 LWAVSGKGSG
+2714 LWAVSGKGFN
-2724 FYSASGLYATSNM
+2724 FYGASGLNATSNM
-2737 GTNSMGSSITVN
+2737 GMNSMGSSITVN

-2764 AGGSIVTLNGRTDI
+2764 VGGSIVTLNGRTDI
-2778 EVNKDTNL
+2778 EVNKNTNL

-2828 GAVNSVDKRG
+2828 GAVNSMDKRG

-2861 FPSEGKTEGSL
+2861 FPSEGKTEGGL

-2941 RHEVTDDSRRENA
+2941 RHE
-2954 ELYGNKAVTV
+2954 
-2964 SGGKFRITK
+2964 
-2973 ADPHSSIT
+2973 
-2981 LVTDA
+2981 
-2986 SGLNMGSRVYTDKN
+2986 
-3000 LVNDALDKL
+3000 
-3009 ANQLVYA
+3009 
-3016 GYEDKDLTGTVRIA
+3016 
-3030 EGLTS
+3030 
-3035 PSISKA
+3035 
-3041 LVEEKISY
+3041 
-3049 YDGKVAG
+3049 
-3056 KEAGEGYYHYRVV
+3056 
-3069 NPDAQTVDAYSQA
+3069 
-3082 ITGDSAVDKV
+3082 
-3092 YVRTGVLKDGTHDYT
+3092 
-3107 FTKPDTTIT
+3107 
-3116 VEKTLIA
+3116 
-3123 GGPWI
+3123 
-3128 SKISAAVSGG
+3128 
-3138 DNHDAYL
+3138 
-3145 QMNGNNLTV
+3145 
-3154 NTTSDTHT
+3154 
-3162 TGITAIGKGVVDL
+3162 
-3175 EDAGKVSVSAE
+3175 
-3186 STGFGQTAA
+3186 
-3195 IFVNGGGTVKV
+3195 
-3206 HNGTGDLDSKVLTLR
+3206 
-3221 AKGKIRNNVAVIK
+3221 
-3234 AMNGIADAQS
+3234 
-3244 SIAID
+3244 
-3249 GLVDVLADGK
+3249 
-3259 NGSNEAVSI
+3259 
-3268 VASKADIGG
+3268 
-3277 GSIKAVNGAAYAI
+3277 
-3290 RAYGEF
+3290 
-3296 NSANRAVVNVN
+3296 
-3307 TVKDAEGR
+3307 
-3315 ITGAGNHRTEVEGN
+3315 
-3329 ISLGGGMDSGAN
+3329 
-3341 AEVNLGL
+3341 
-3348 NTKDSYFKGDVAYL
+3348 
-3362 NASPNGQVNL
+3362 
-3372 YMGNGASWT
+3372 
-3381 GNNLS
+3381 
-3386 GSSVNAR
+3386 
-3393 ITGGASWT
+3393 
-3401 GYSSGNNMHLSLQEG
+3401 
-3416 ALWNNIGS
+3416 
-3424 SHISSLAGNQGL
+3424 
-3436 IDMSGDKAGTVEA
+3436 
-3449 GNYSGNTTV
+3449 
-3458 IYRHEIKDNEGKD
+3458 IKDNKGRD
-3471 HASLY
+3471 HALLY

-3559 KMGDISFYTDKD
+3559 KMGDISFYTEKD

-3579 YYKYD
+3579 YYKYN

-3626 SKPAEVTASDH
+3626 SKTAEVTASDH

-3645 DNDVEVTTKDWLH
+3645 DNDVKVTTKDWLH
-3658 VTAKDDG
+3658 VTAKDGG
-3665 VGMASENGKTVSTE
+3665 VGMASENRKTVSTE

-3768 NGTVLKGAATASK
+3768 AGAVLKGAAIASK

-3797 ADGGTIYTAGTDVK
+3797 ADGGTIYTAGNDVK

-3830 AVTADGGSA
+3830 AVTADGGRA

-3875 IIAKLDKK
+3875 ITAKLDKK
-3883 DASIQGDIANEGT
+3883 DASIQGDIANKGT

-3922 EGSTWTGRSTNGNT
+3922 EGSIWTGRSTNGNT

-3948 DSTIASIT
+3948 DSTIASLT

-3996 GGDTTISTAD
+3996 GGDTTIRTAD
-4006 SGTTVNMVT
+4006 SGTTVNMIT

-4065 LTSSSAFLRAENLTF
+4065 LTSSSASLRAENLTF

-4248 DYHTWGNSVSAEYG
+4248 DYHTWGNSISAEYG

>member
-60 LTRDNSNPKNPKL
+60 LTRDNSNLKNPKL

-170 YGIDVPM
+170 YGIDVPL

-239 HGSYIDVNGDV
+239 HGSSIDVNGDV

-351 NFFTNGKLNIGLNTK
+351 TFFTNGKLNIGLNTK

-623 DGNVDVQV
+623 DGNVSVYAGEAQDALDSAVAALYVGDDEDASEESPMIVDIQGRTVQLKAGLDEGNEADEV
-631 VETQDGPEEVTAVY
+631 AGISVGHLMNINLENSGKAGSIHVTAGTDEKGNATQAAGRVY
-645 NSTDAPMVVDLQGKK
+645 GVDVGAGTLKASAAINIDGVTTEARVSGLAGVYTSAGGTAAFEDLSIKNIKSSKDTRGRSSGIYADGGHVTIAGRMDISDIAGSAIRALSGSTISTGEGNITAYPMAESDA
-660 LHAAAHGNKS
+660 NKNI
-670 KYLETVYVQSNKAI
+670 YAVNT
-684 TVTDSKGT
+684 SKGT
-692 GKLTISAGI
+692 
-701 GENGEVDTKTKPSA
+701 V
-715 VNGIGIDSKGTFT
+715 
-728 SDVNVEISGV
+728 
-738 KSSGTRGTYGISMSS
+738 
-753 SDGNSTAIFNKDLTI
+753 
-768 HNVEDSNKAG
+768 
-778 ASVSGINLDG
+778 
-788 STGSGSSSM
+788 
-797 TVKGKLDI
+797 
-805 ADVAGSAV
+805 
-813 KVMNGSVLTTSSA
+813 
-826 SVKAAAP
+826 
-833 TADNTSNQYYAVNAV
+833 
-848 KGTINLNT
+848 NLNT
-856 GDGITPGKLDVTGD
+856 GEGITPGKLDVTGD

-913 MEEGSSWTHTTG
+913 MEEGSSWNHTTG

-932 SEFAGSRISKLS
+932 SKFAGSRISKLS

-1004 GLKAGFK
+1004 GIKAGFK

-1222 SNIMTV
+1222 SNIMTA

-1311 TAAKDEDKSHNYY
+1311 TAAADEDKSHNYY

-1332 ININMKDGKAGT
+1332 ININMKDGKAAT
-1344 NTTKITGDMYVTD
+1344 NTTKITGDMYVTG

-1370 LVDCKDAGKLNVAL
+1370 LVDWKDAGKLNVAL

-1395 AYDQYNDSYGPG
+1395 AYDQYNDNYGTG

-1742 VTVNGNVD
+1742 VTVNGTLD

-1755 KVKSNMGGAYGIW
+1755 KVKSSMGGAYGIW

-1876 LKDVDGNVTGAGNND
+1876 LKDADGNVTGAGNND

-2119 AISFSSDSTGTKVK
+2119 TISFSSDSTGTKVK

-2162 IGVEKTK
+2162 IGVEKTQ
-2169 GHYDFAE
+2169 GHYDFAK

-2199 PVTINGKGTTLSL
+2199 PVIINGKGTTLSL

-2223 AVSTGLYKG
+2223 AVSTGLSKG

-2271 STKASSDSRGIYAGG
+2271 STKASSYSRGIYAGG

-2377 TSTSGDDSS
+2377 TSTSDDDSS

-2429 IIVQKDRKDLTVDA
+2429 IIVQKDKKDLTVDA

-2450 RYEKLDGTGS
+2450 RYAKLDGTGS
-2460 LRIHKAEVGTSV
+2460 LRIRKAEVGTSV

-2601 GHKVNVR
+2601 DHKVNIR

-2613 LALSSGTSKEQGS
+2613 LALSSGISKEQGN

-2650 GNRREGIHAAS
+2650 GDRREGIHVAS
-2661 GDASTPARL
+2661 DDASTPARL

-2682 VNNQKKVTSIGIYA
+2682 VNNQKKGTSIGLYA
-2696 AGNADVV
+2696 KGNADVV

-2714 LWAVSGKGSG
+2714 LWAVSGKGFN
-2724 FYSASGLYATSNM
+2724 FYGASGLNATSNM

-2764 AGGSIVTLNGRTDI
+2764 VGGSIVTLNGRTDI
-2778 EVNKDTNL
+2778 EVNKDTSL

-2861 FPSEGKTEGSL
+2861 FPSEGKTEDSL

-2893 GKVINAWGGKAYT
+2893 GKVINAWGGEPYT

-2941 RHEVTDDSRRENA
+2941 RHE
-2954 ELYGNKAVTV
+2954 
-2964 SGGKFRITK
+2964 
-2973 ADPHSSIT
+2973 
-2981 LVTDA
+2981 
-2986 SGLNMGSRVYTDKN
+2986 
-3000 LVNDALDKL
+3000 
-3009 ANQLVYA
+3009 
-3016 GYEDKDLTGTVRIA
+3016 
-3030 EGLTS
+3030 
-3035 PSISKA
+3035 
-3041 LVEEKISY
+3041 
-3049 YDGKVAG
+3049 
-3056 KEAGEGYYHYRVV
+3056 
-3069 NPDAQTVDAYSQA
+3069 
-3082 ITGDSAVDKV
+3082 
-3092 YVRTGVLKDGTHDYT
+3092 
-3107 FTKPDTTIT
+3107 
-3116 VEKTLIA
+3116 
-3123 GGPWI
+3123 
-3128 SKISAAVSGG
+3128 
-3138 DNHDAYL
+3138 
-3145 QMNGNNLTV
+3145 
-3154 NTTSDTHT
+3154 
-3162 TGITAIGKGVVDL
+3162 
-3175 EDAGKVSVSAE
+3175 
-3186 STGFGQTAA
+3186 
-3195 IFVNGGGTVKV
+3195 
-3206 HNGTGDLDSKVLTLR
+3206 
-3221 AKGKIRNNVAVIK
+3221 
-3234 AMNGIADAQS
+3234 
-3244 SIAID
+3244 
-3249 GLVDVLADGK
+3249 
-3259 NGSNEAVSI
+3259 
-3268 VASKADIGG
+3268 
-3277 GSIKAVNGAAYAI
+3277 
-3290 RAYGEF
+3290 
-3296 NSANRAVVNVN
+3296 
-3307 TVKDAEGR
+3307 
-3315 ITGAGNHRTEVEGN
+3315 
-3329 ISLGGGMDSGAN
+3329 
-3341 AEVNLGL
+3341 
-3348 NTKDSYFKGDVAYL
+3348 
-3362 NASPNGQVNL
+3362 
-3372 YMGNGASWT
+3372 
-3381 GNNLS
+3381 
-3386 GSSVNAR
+3386 
-3393 ITGGASWT
+3393 
-3401 GYSSGNNMHLSLQEG
+3401 
-3416 ALWNNIGS
+3416 
-3424 SHISSLAGNQGL
+3424 
-3436 IDMSGDKAGTVEA
+3436 
-3449 GNYSGNTTV
+3449 
-3458 IYRHEIKDNEGKD
+3458 IKDNEGRD

-3584 LVYPS
+3584 LAYPS
-3589 EQVVNPMDKVIDG
+3589 EQVVNPMDKAIDG

-3645 DNDVEVTTKDWLH
+3645 DNDVKVTTKDWLH
-3658 VTAKDDG
+3658 VTAKDGG
-3665 VGMASENGKTVSTE
+3665 VGMASENEKAVSTK

-3718 GTISADGTTDMTTGE
+3718 GTISADGTTDMTAGE

-3758 LAENKGSIST
+3758 LAENKGSVST
-3768 NGTVLKGAATASK
+3768 AGAVLKGTATASK

-3863 SAKGLS
+3863 SAKGFS

-3875 IIAKLDKK
+3875 ITAKLDKK

-3922 EGSTWTGRSTNGNT
+3922 EGSIWTGRSTNGNT

-3948 DSTIASIT
+3948 DSTIASLT

-3996 GGDTTISTAD
+3996 GGDTTIRTAD

-4065 LTSSSAFLRAENLTF
+4065 LTSSSASLRAENLTF

-4248 DYHTWGNSVSAEYG
+4248 DYHTWGNSISAEYG

>member
-60 LTRDNSNPKNPKL
+60 LTRDNSNPQNPKL

-95 IAPIGHGRY
+95 IAPIGHGQY

-128 NNGSLPY
+128 NNGSFPY
-135 SAAGIYASGGTNLT
+135 SAAGIYASGGTDLT

-351 NFFTNGKLNIGLNTK
+351 TFFTNGKLNIGLNTK

-434 PSLTKYGVYDGISH
+434 PSLTKYGIYDGISH

-623 DGNVDVQV
+623 DGNVSVYAGEAQDALDSAVAALYVGDDEDASEESPMIVDIQGRTVQLKAGLDEGNEADEV
-631 VETQDGPEEVTAVY
+631 AGISVGHLMNINLENSGKAGSIHVTAGTDEKGNATQAAGRVY
-645 NSTDAPMVVDLQGKK
+645 GVDVGAGTLKASAAINIDGVTTEARVSGLAGVYTSAGGTAAFEDLSIKNIKSSKDTRGRSSGIYADGGHVTIAGRMDISDIAGSAIRALSGSTISTGEGNITAYPMAESDA
-660 LHAAAHGNKS
+660 NKNI
-670 KYLETVYVQSNKAI
+670 YAVNT
-684 TVTDSKGT
+684 SKGT
-692 GKLTISAGI
+692 
-701 GENGEVDTKTKPSA
+701 V
-715 VNGIGIDSKGTFT
+715 
-728 SDVNVEISGV
+728 
-738 KSSGTRGTYGISMSS
+738 
-753 SDGNSTAIFNKDLTI
+753 
-768 HNVEDSNKAG
+768 
-778 ASVSGINLDG
+778 
-788 STGSGSSSM
+788 
-797 TVKGKLDI
+797 
-805 ADVAGSAV
+805 
-813 KVMNGSVLTTSSA
+813 
-826 SVKAAAP
+826 
-833 TADNTSNQYYAVNAV
+833 
-848 KGTINLNT
+848 NLNT
-856 GDGITPGKLDVTGD
+856 GEGITPGKLDVTGD

-913 MEEGSSWTHTTG
+913 MEEGSSWNHTTG

-932 SEFAGSRISKLS
+932 SKFAGSRISKLS

-1004 GLKAGFK
+1004 GIKAGFK

-1064 KEGEITFSDG
+1064 KEGKITFSDG

-1222 SNIMTV
+1222 SNIMTA

-1344 NTTKITGDMYVTD
+1344 NTTKITGDMYVTS

-1370 LVDCKDAGKLNVAL
+1370 LVDWKDAGKLNVAL

-1395 AYDQYNDSYGPG
+1395 AYDQYNDSYGTGGTG

-1432 AHVTTGTLDTEKQVW
+1432 AHVTTGTLDEDKQVW
-1447 KGSQLASLHGGS
+1447 KGSQLAFLHGGR

-1637 GIVRKDG
+1637 GIARKDG

-1694 HERLALIQSGQGK
+1694 HEKLALIQSGQGK

-1876 LKDVDGNVTGAGNND
+1876 LKDADGNVTGAGNND

-2119 AISFSSDSTGTKVK
+2119 TISFSSDSTGTKVK

-2162 IGVEKTK
+2162 IGVEKTQ
-2169 GHYDFAE
+2169 GHYDFAK

-2223 AVSTGLYKG
+2223 AVSTGLSKG

-2271 STKASSDSRGIYAGG
+2271 STKASSYSRGIYAGG

-2377 TSTSGDDSS
+2377 TSTSDDDSS

-2460 LRIHKAEVGTSV
+2460 LRIRKAEVGTSV

-2613 LALSSGTSKEQGS
+2613 LALSSGISKEQDS

-2682 VNNQKKVTSIGIYA
+2682 VNNQKKGTSIGIYA
-2696 AGNADVV
+2696 TGNADVV

-2714 LWAVSGKGSG
+2714 LWAVSGKGFD
-2724 FYSASGLYATSNM
+2724 FYGASGLNATSNM
-2737 GTNSMGSSITVN
+2737 GTDSMGSSITVN

-2764 AGGSIVTLNGRTDI
+2764 VGGSIVTLNGRTDI
-2778 EVNKDTNL
+2778 EVNKDTSL

-2861 FPSEGKTEGSL
+2861 FPSEGTTEGSL

-2893 GKVINAWGGKAYT
+2893 GKVINSWSGEAYT

-2941 RHEVTDDSRRENA
+2941 RHE
-2954 ELYGNKAVTV
+2954 
-2964 SGGKFRITK
+2964 
-2973 ADPHSSIT
+2973 
-2981 LVTDA
+2981 
-2986 SGLNMGSRVYTDKN
+2986 
-3000 LVNDALDKL
+3000 
-3009 ANQLVYA
+3009 
-3016 GYEDKDLTGTVRIA
+3016 
-3030 EGLTS
+3030 
-3035 PSISKA
+3035 
-3041 LVEEKISY
+3041 
-3049 YDGKVAG
+3049 
-3056 KEAGEGYYHYRVV
+3056 
-3069 NPDAQTVDAYSQA
+3069 
-3082 ITGDSAVDKV
+3082 
-3092 YVRTGVLKDGTHDYT
+3092 
-3107 FTKPDTTIT
+3107 
-3116 VEKTLIA
+3116 
-3123 GGPWI
+3123 
-3128 SKISAAVSGG
+3128 
-3138 DNHDAYL
+3138 
-3145 QMNGNNLTV
+3145 
-3154 NTTSDTHT
+3154 
-3162 TGITAIGKGVVDL
+3162 
-3175 EDAGKVSVSAE
+3175 
-3186 STGFGQTAA
+3186 
-3195 IFVNGGGTVKV
+3195 
-3206 HNGTGDLDSKVLTLR
+3206 
-3221 AKGKIRNNVAVIK
+3221 
-3234 AMNGIADAQS
+3234 
-3244 SIAID
+3244 
-3249 GLVDVLADGK
+3249 
-3259 NGSNEAVSI
+3259 
-3268 VASKADIGG
+3268 
-3277 GSIKAVNGAAYAI
+3277 
-3290 RAYGEF
+3290 
-3296 NSANRAVVNVN
+3296 
-3307 TVKDAEGR
+3307 
-3315 ITGAGNHRTEVEGN
+3315 
-3329 ISLGGGMDSGAN
+3329 
-3341 AEVNLGL
+3341 
-3348 NTKDSYFKGDVAYL
+3348 
-3362 NASPNGQVNL
+3362 
-3372 YMGNGASWT
+3372 
-3381 GNNLS
+3381 
-3386 GSSVNAR
+3386 
-3393 ITGGASWT
+3393 
-3401 GYSSGNNMHLSLQEG
+3401 
-3416 ALWNNIGS
+3416 
-3424 SHISSLAGNQGL
+3424 
-3436 IDMSGDKAGTVEA
+3436 
-3449 GNYSGNTTV
+3449 
-3458 IYRHEIKDNEGKD
+3458 IKDNEGRD

-3485 GDFKITNAAENS
+3485 GGFKITNAAENS

-3571 EGKTAGEG
+3571 KGKTAGEG

-3645 DNDVEVTTKDWLH
+3645 DNDVKVTTKDWLH
-3658 VTAKDDG
+3658 VTAKDGG

-3692 KADKGTVSLKGHTII
+3692 KADKGTVSLKKHTII

-3718 GTISADGTTDMTTGE
+3718 VTISTDGTTDMTAGE

-3768 NGTVLKGAATASK
+3768 AGAVLKGAATASK
-3781 EGTIHLDGG
+3781 EGIIHLDGG

-3875 IIAKLDKK
+3875 ITAKLDKK
-3883 DASIQGDIANEGT
+3883 DASIQGDIANKGT

-3922 EGSTWTGRSTNGNT
+3922 EGSIWTGRSTNGNT

-3948 DSTIASIT
+3948 DSTIASLT

-3996 GGDTTISTAD
+3996 GGDTTIRTAD
-4006 SGTTVNMVT
+4006 SGTTVNMIT

-4065 LTSSSAFLRAENLTF
+4065 RTSSSASLRAENLTF

-4248 DYHTWGNSVSAEYG
+4248 DYHTWGNSISAEYG